1 MRNKT
6 FYHIKY
12 RLSAIL
18 WIFLSTLSAVSAADV
33 ATLNVGCFNIR
44 FKTSADQGELSWDNR
59 KSYVARTI
67 TDFGYDIVGVNE
79 MNAGSQQEDMKR
91 LLTEYSF
98 VEWGGNSSTV
108 PNQGTIN
115 AVLFRTDKFD
125 LLEEGH
131 YFLSTDPSK
140 SLLSWDNSN
149 GNKRFTVWAK
159 LRVKAT
165 GEQLYYFIT
174 HLDHQG
180 SDARNEGTRINIEKV
195 RSISGHYPA
204 IICGDHNS
212 SAIRYPFYDLCSA
225 YLSDSRKVSETPFP
239 WPKDG
244 TLCKW
249 DPEKKDGT
257 RLDYVWVKGMKVHTY
272 RHINETFGRGV
283 TPSDH
288 FPVIASVSLEPFTE
302 KTHTRYV
309 DINAAEG
316 GDGSKS
322 APFRH
327 IQEAVDA
334 TCNGD
339 TIYVAQGQYTVTGTE
354 LSDGRNATLDISHS
368 LDIFGGYDSAFEEV
382 TGCTVLSGDISGNDE
397 IVDGV
402 WTGREENAYR
412 VVTVQK
418 YCALTLRNFEI
429 VGGNADGSATT
440 GAGIACLGSRLIL
453 DKVIIR
459 DNRSTG
465 QGAGI
470 YAAGQ
475 LLCTDCRF
483 IRNVSSAN
491 GGAYFTAYAGVE
503 LWWRHAMTGC
513 YFSGNEAVQGS
524 AGYHSGYSWAYL
536 GHNTYAG
543 NKATY
548 GGTVSLNGTAYASR
562 TTLVN
567 NTFVNNRIEAVG
579 GVINETKGG
588 SAVYANLN
596 AASTVSIINNTI
608 VGNHASCYKN
618 GVPTTDFCGAAV
630 HIYNGTPFI
639 FNNVIAGNRS
649 TSATGDV
656 YNAGQPATTGYN
668 LFSSTD
674 NINITPSPTD
684 ISGTSVDASVLLLG
698 NMLESNIVEGEIVPV
713 LALNGGPVET
723 VKVKRRFFGT
733 HAIDV
738 LPASQFDEK
747 LLNGDVDNT
756 IELRNKLIFDQ
767 RGVARSTDGT
777 SSIGAYEYGKGG
789 TGVTETTAAADS
801 PVRTYQN
808 GPTLYLSAS
817 TTLQDARIFSPAG
830 SAVIHLGEVS
840 AGKTPVD
847 ISRLYP
853 GVYILS
859 WKGGASRFI
868 KR

>member
-1 MRNKT
+1 MA

-12 RLSAIL
+12 RLFAIL
-18 WIFLSTLSAVSAADV
+18 WVLLPTIPTVSV
-33 ATLNVGCFNIR
+33 ANTTTLNVGCFNIR
-44 FKTSADQGELSWDNR
+44 FKTTADQGELSWDNR

-67 TDFGYDIVGVNE
+67 IDFKYDIVGVNE
-79 MNAGSQQEDMKR
+79 MNAGSQQEDMKS
-91 LLTEYSF
+91 LLPEYSF

-108 PNQGTIN
+108 PNQGTVN

-131 YFLSTDPSK
+131 YFLCTDPSK
-140 SLLSWDNSN
+140 SLISWDNSS
-149 GNKRFTVWAK
+149 GNKRFAVWAK
-159 LRVKAT
+159 LRVKET
-165 GEQLYYFIT
+165 GELFYYFIT
-174 HLDHQG
+174 HLDHLG

-225 YLSDSRKVSETPFP
+225 YLSDSRKVSEAPFP

-272 RHINETFGRGV
+272 NHINETFGRGV

-288 FPVIASVSLEPFTE
+288 FPVIVSISLMPFVAS
-302 KTHTRYV
+302 HTRYV
-309 DINAAEG
+309 DVNAADG

-322 APFRH
+322 APFRN

-339 TIYVAQGQYTVTGTE
+339 TIYVAQGHYSVTESE
-354 LSDGRNATLDISHS
+354 LLKGRSATLNIPHS
-368 LDIFGGYDSAFEEV
+368 LDIFGGYDSAFKEV
-382 TGCTVLSGDISGNDE
+382 TGRTVLSGDINGNDE
-397 IVDGV
+397 IADGV
-402 WTGREENAYR
+402 LTGNEENAYR

-418 YCALTLRNFEI
+418 YCALTLCNFEI
-429 VGGNADGSATT
+429 VGGNANGSVTT
-440 GAGIACLGSRLIL
+440 GAGIAGLGSPLIL
-453 DKVIIR
+453 NNVIIR
-459 DNRSTG
+459 DNQSTG

-475 LLCTDCRF
+475 LLCTGCRF
-483 IRNVSSAN
+483 IRNISSAN
-491 GGAYFTAYAGVE
+491 GGAYFTAYTGVE
-503 LWWRHAMTGC
+503 LWWRYAMTGC
-513 YFSGNEAVQGS
+513 YFSENEAVQGS

-536 GHNTYAG
+536 GYNTYAC
-543 NKATY
+543 NRATY
-548 GGTVSLNGTAYASR
+548 GGTVSLNGAAYASK

-567 NTFVNNRIEAVG
+567 NTFVNNRIEATG
-579 GVINETKGG
+579 GVINEIKGG

-596 AASTVSIINNTI
+596 AASTLSIVNNTI

-618 GVPTTDFCGAAV
+618 GTPTADFYGAAV

-649 TSATGDV
+649 TSIYTGDV

-668 LFSSTD
+668 IFSSTD
-674 NINITPSPTD
+674 NIGITPAETD
-684 ISGTSVDASVLLLG
+684 ILGTSVDASILLLG
-698 NMLESNIVEGEIVPV
+698 NMLESNIVEGDIVPT
-713 LALNGGPVET
+713 LALNGGSIET
-723 VKVKRRFFGT
+723 VKVKRRFFGSN
-733 HAIDV
+733 AINV
-738 LPASQFDEK
+738 LPASQFEEK
-747 LLNGDVDNT
+747 LLKGDVDNT
-756 IELRNKLIFDQ
+756 IELRDKLIFDQ
-767 RGVARSTDGT
+767 RGVERSTDGT

-789 TGVTETTAAADS
+789 TGITETAATS
-801 PVRTYQN
+801 PVSTYQN
-808 GPTLYLSAS
+808 GSTLYLSAAMA
-817 TTLQDARIFSPAG
+817 LQDVRIFSMTG
-830 SAVIHLGEVS
+830 STVIHLGEVN
-840 AGKTPVD
+840 AGETPVN

-859 WKGGASRFI
+859 WKGGTTRFV
-868 KR
+868 KG

>member
-1 MRNKT
+1 MA

-12 RLSAIL
+12 RLFAIL
-18 WIFLSTLSAVSAADV
+18 WVLLPTIPTVSV
-33 ATLNVGCFNIR
+33 ANTTTLNVGCFNIR
-44 FKTSADQGELSWDNR
+44 FKTTADQGELSWDNR

-67 TDFGYDIVGVNE
+67 IDFKYDIVGVNE
-79 MNAGSQQEDMKR
+79 MNAGSQQEDMKS
-91 LLTEYSF
+91 LLPEYSF

-108 PNQGTIN
+108 PNQGTVN

-131 YFLSTDPSK
+131 YFLCTDPSK
-140 SLLSWDNSN
+140 SLISWDNSS
-149 GNKRFTVWAK
+149 GNKRFAVWAK
-159 LRVKAT
+159 LRVKET
-165 GEQLYYFIT
+165 SELFYYFIT
-174 HLDHQG
+174 HLDHLG

-225 YLSDSRKVSETPFP
+225 YLSDSRKVSEAPFP

-272 RHINETFGRGV
+272 NHINETFGRGV

-288 FPVIASVSLEPFTE
+288 FPVIVSISLMPFVAS
-302 KTHTRYV
+302 HTRYV
-309 DINAAEG
+309 DVNAADG

-322 APFRH
+322 APFRN

-339 TIYVAQGQYTVTGTE
+339 TIYVAQGHYSVTESE
-354 LSDGRNATLDISHS
+354 LLKGRSATLNIPHS
-368 LDIFGGYDSAFEEV
+368 LDIFGGYDSAFKEV
-382 TGCTVLSGDISGNDE
+382 TGRTVLSGDINGNDE
-397 IVDGV
+397 IADGV
-402 WTGREENAYR
+402 LTGNEENAYR

-418 YCALTLRNFEI
+418 YCALTLCNFEI
-429 VGGNADGSATT
+429 VGGNANGSVTT
-440 GAGIACLGSRLIL
+440 GAGIAGLGSPLIL
-453 DKVIIR
+453 NNVIIR
-459 DNRSTG
+459 DNQSTG

-475 LLCTDCRF
+475 LLCTGCRF
-483 IRNVSSAN
+483 IRNISSAN
-491 GGAYFTAYAGVE
+491 GGAYFTAYTGME
-503 LWWRHAMTGC
+503 LWWRYAMTGC
-513 YFSGNEAVQGS
+513 YFSENEAVQGS

-536 GHNTYAG
+536 GYNTYAC
-543 NKATY
+543 NRATY
-548 GGTVSLNGTAYASR
+548 GGTVSLNGAAYASK

-567 NTFVNNRIEAVG
+567 NTFVNNRIEATG
-579 GVINETKGG
+579 GVINEIKGG

-596 AASTVSIINNTI
+596 AASTLSIVNNTI

-618 GVPTTDFCGAAV
+618 GTPTADFYGAAV

-649 TSATGDV
+649 TSIYTGDV

-668 LFSSTD
+668 IFSSTD
-674 NINITPSPTD
+674 NIGITPAETD
-684 ISGTSVDASVLLLG
+684 ILGTSADASILLLG
-698 NMLESNIVEGEIVPV
+698 NMLESNIVEGDIVPV
-713 LALNGGPVET
+713 LALNGGSIET
-723 VKVKRRFFGT
+723 VKVKRRFFGSN
-733 HAIDV
+733 AINV
-738 LPASQFDEK
+738 LPASQFEEK
-747 LLNGDVDNT
+747 LLKGDVDNT
-756 IELRNKLIFDQ
+756 IELRDKLIFDQ
-767 RGVARSTDGT
+767 RGVERSTDGT

-789 TGVTETTAAADS
+789 TGITETAATS
-801 PVRTYQN
+801 PVSTYQN
-808 GPTLYLSAS
+808 GSTLYLSAAMA
-817 TTLQDARIFSPAG
+817 LQDVRIFSMTG
-830 SAVIHLGEVS
+830 STVIHLGEVN
-840 AGKTPVD
+840 AGETPVN

-859 WKGGASRFI
+859 WKGGTTRFV
-868 KR
+868 KG

>member
-1 MRNKT
+1 MA

-12 RLSAIL
+12 RLFAIL
-18 WIFLSTLSAVSAADV
+18 WVLLPTIPTVSV
-33 ATLNVGCFNIR
+33 ANTTTLNVGCYNIR
-44 FKTSADQGELSWDNR
+44 FKTTADQGELSWDNR

-67 TDFGYDIVGVNE
+67 IDFKYDIVGVNE
-79 MNAGSQQEDMKR
+79 MNAGSQQEDMKS
-91 LLTEYSF
+91 LLPEYSF

-108 PNQGTIN
+108 PNQGTVN

-131 YFLSTDPSK
+131 YFLCTAPSK
-140 SLLSWDNSN
+140 SLISWDNSS

-159 LRVKAT
+159 LRVKET
-165 GEQLYYFIT
+165 GELFYYFIT
-174 HLDHQG
+174 HLDHLG

-225 YLSDSRKVSETPFP
+225 YLSDSRKVSEAPFP

-272 RHINETFGRGV
+272 NHINETFGRGV

-288 FPVIASVSLEPFTE
+288 FPVIVSISLMPFVAS
-302 KTHTRYV
+302 HTRYV
-309 DINAAEG
+309 DINAADG

-322 APFRH
+322 APFRN

-339 TIYVAQGQYTVTGTE
+339 TIYVAQGHYSVTESE
-354 LSDGRNATLDISHS
+354 LLKGRSATLNIPHS
-368 LDIFGGYDSAFEEV
+368 LDIFGGYDSAFKEV
-382 TGCTVLSGDISGNDE
+382 TGRTVLSGDINGNDE
-397 IVDGV
+397 IADGV
-402 WTGREENAYR
+402 LTGNEENAYR

-418 YCALTLRNFEI
+418 YCALTLCDFEI
-429 VGGNADGSATT
+429 VGGNANGSVTT
-440 GAGIACLGSRLIL
+440 GAGIAGLGSPLIL
-453 DKVIIR
+453 NNVIIR
-459 DNRSTG
+459 DNQSTG

-475 LLCTDCRF
+475 LLCTGCRF
-483 IRNVSSAN
+483 IRNISSAN

-503 LWWRHAMTGC
+503 LWWRYAMTGC
-513 YFSGNEAVQGS
+513 YFSENEAVQGS

-536 GHNTYAG
+536 GYNTYAC
-543 NKATY
+543 NRATY
-548 GGTVSLNGTAYASR
+548 GGTVSLNGTAYASK

-567 NTFVNNRIEAVG
+567 NTFVNNRIEATG
-579 GVINETKGG
+579 GVINEKKGG

-596 AASTVSIINNTI
+596 AASTLSIVNNTI

-618 GVPTTDFCGAAV
+618 GTPTADFYGAAV

-649 TSATGDV
+649 TSIYSGDV
-656 YNAGQPATTGYN
+656 YNAGQPTTTGYN
-668 LFSSTD
+668 IFSSTD
-674 NINITPSPTD
+674 NIGITPAETD
-684 ISGTSVDASVLLLG
+684 ILGTSADASILLLG
-698 NMLESNIVEGEIVPV
+698 NMLESNIVEGDIVPV
-713 LALNGGPVET
+713 LALNGGSIET
-723 VKVKRRFFGT
+723 VKVKRRFFGSN
-733 HAIDV
+733 AINV
-738 LPASQFDEK
+738 LPASQFEEK
-747 LLNGDVDNT
+747 LLKGDVDNT
-756 IELRNKLIFDQ
+756 IELRDKLIFDQ
-767 RGVARSTDGT
+767 RGVERSTDGT

-789 TGVTETTAAADS
+789 TGITETAATS
-801 PVRTYQN
+801 PVSTYQN
-808 GPTLYLSAS
+808 GPTLYLSAAMV
-817 TTLQDARIFSPAG
+817 LQDVRIFSMTG
-830 SAVIHLGEVS
+830 STVIHLGEVN
-840 AGKTPVD
+840 AGETPVN
-847 ISRLYP
+847 ISRLYS

-859 WKGGASRFI
+859 WKGGTTRFV
-868 KR
+868 KG

>member
-1 MRNKT
+1 MA

-12 RLSAIL
+12 RLFAIL
-18 WIFLSTLSAVSAADV
+18 WVLLPTIPTVSV
-33 ATLNVGCFNIR
+33 ANTTTLNVGCFNIR
-44 FKTSADQGELSWDNR
+44 FKTTADQGELSWDNR

-67 TDFGYDIVGVNE
+67 IDFKYDIVGVNE
-79 MNAGSQQEDMKR
+79 MNAGSQQEDMKS
-91 LLTEYSF
+91 LLPEYSF

-108 PNQGTIN
+108 PNQGTVN

-131 YFLSTDPSK
+131 YFLCTDPSK
-140 SLLSWDNSN
+140 SLISWDNSS
-149 GNKRFTVWAK
+149 GNKRFAVWAK
-159 LRVKAT
+159 LRVKET
-165 GEQLYYFIT
+165 GELFYYFIT
-174 HLDHQG
+174 HLDHLG

-225 YLSDSRKVSETPFP
+225 YLSDSRKVSEAPFP

-272 RHINETFGRGV
+272 NHINETFGRGV

-288 FPVIASVSLEPFTE
+288 FPVIVSISLMPFVAS
-302 KTHTRYV
+302 HTRYV
-309 DINAAEG
+309 DINAADG
-316 GDGSKS
+316 GNGSKS
-322 APFRH
+322 APFRN

-339 TIYVAQGQYTVTGTE
+339 TIYVAQGHYSVTESE
-354 LSDGRNATLDISHS
+354 LLKGRSATLNIPHS
-368 LDIFGGYDSAFEEV
+368 LDIFGGYDSAFKEV
-382 TGCTVLSGDISGNDE
+382 TGRTVLSGDINGNDE
-397 IVDGV
+397 IADGV
-402 WTGREENAYR
+402 LTGNEENAYR

-418 YCALTLRNFEI
+418 YCALTLCNFEI
-429 VGGNADGSATT
+429 VGGNANGSVTT
-440 GAGIACLGSRLIL
+440 GAGIAGLGSPLIL
-453 DKVIIR
+453 NNVIIR
-459 DNRSTG
+459 DNQSTG

-475 LLCTDCRF
+475 LLCTGCRF
-483 IRNVSSAN
+483 IRNISSAN

-503 LWWRHAMTGC
+503 LWWRYAMTGC
-513 YFSGNEAVQGS
+513 YFSENEAIQGS

-543 NKATY
+543 NRATY
-548 GGTVSLNGTAYASR
+548 GGTVSLNGTAYASK

-567 NTFVNNRIEAVG
+567 NTFVNNRIEATG
-579 GVINETKGG
+579 GVINEIKGG

-596 AASTVSIINNTI
+596 AASTLSIVNNTI

-618 GVPTTDFCGAAV
+618 GTPTADFYGAAV

-649 TSATGDV
+649 TSIYTGDV

-668 LFSSTD
+668 IFSSTD
-674 NINITPSPTD
+674 NIGITPAETD
-684 ISGTSVDASVLLLG
+684 ILGTSADASILLLG
-698 NMLESNIVEGEIVPV
+698 NMLESNVVEGDIVPV
-713 LALNGGPVET
+713 LALNGGSIET
-723 VKVKRRFFGT
+723 VKVKRRFFGSN
-733 HAIDV
+733 AINV
-738 LPASQFDEK
+738 LPASQFEEK
-747 LLNGDVDNT
+747 LLKGDVDNT
-756 IELRNKLIFDQ
+756 IELRDKLIFDQ
-767 RGVARSTDGT
+767 RGVERSTDGT

-789 TGVTETTAAADS
+789 TGITETTITTS
-801 PVRTYQN
+801 PVSTYQN
-808 GPTLYLSAS
+808 GSTLYLSAAMA
-817 TTLQDARIFSPAG
+817 LQDVRIFSMTG
-830 SAVIHLGEVS
+830 STVIHLGEVN
-840 AGKTPVD
+840 AGETPVN

-859 WKGGASRFI
+859 WKGGTTRFV
-868 KR
+868 KG

>member
-1 MRNKT
+1 MA

-12 RLSAIL
+12 RLFAIL
-18 WIFLSTLSAVSAADV
+18 WVLLSTIPTVSV
-33 ATLNVGCFNIR
+33 ANTTTLNVGCFNIR
-44 FKTSADQGELSWDNR
+44 FKTTADQGELSWDNR

-67 TDFGYDIVGVNE
+67 IDFKYDIVGVNE
-79 MNAGSQQEDMKR
+79 MNAGSQQEDMKS
-91 LLTEYSF
+91 LLPEYSF

-108 PNQGTIN
+108 PNQGTVN

-131 YFLSTDPSK
+131 YFLCTDPSK
-140 SLLSWDNSN
+140 SLISWDNSS
-149 GNKRFTVWAK
+149 GNKRFAVWAK
-159 LRVKAT
+159 LRVKET
-165 GEQLYYFIT
+165 GELFYYFIT
-174 HLDHQG
+174 HLDHLG

-225 YLSDSRKVSETPFP
+225 YLSDSRKVSEAPFP

-272 RHINETFGRGV
+272 NHINETFGRGV

-288 FPVIASVSLEPFTE
+288 FPVIVSISLMPFVAS
-302 KTHTRYV
+302 HTRYV
-309 DINAAEG
+309 DINAADG

-322 APFRH
+322 APFRN

-339 TIYVAQGQYTVTGTE
+339 TIYVAQGHYSVTESE
-354 LSDGRNATLDISHS
+354 LLKGRSATLNIPHS
-368 LDIFGGYDSAFEEV
+368 LDIFGGYDSTFKEV
-382 TGCTVLSGDISGNDE
+382 TGRTVLSVDINGNDE
-397 IVDGV
+397 IADGV
-402 WTGREENAYR
+402 LTGNEENAYR

-418 YCALTLRNFEI
+418 YCALTLCNFEI
-429 VGGNADGSATT
+429 VGGNANGSVTT
-440 GAGIACLGSRLIL
+440 GAGIAGLGSPLIL
-453 DKVIIR
+453 NNVIIR
-459 DNRSTG
+459 DNQSTG

-475 LLCTDCRF
+475 LLCTGCRF
-483 IRNVSSAN
+483 IRNISSAN

-503 LWWRHAMTGC
+503 LWWRYAMTGC
-513 YFSGNEAVQGS
+513 YFSENEAIQGS

-536 GHNTYAG
+536 GYNTYAC

-548 GGTVSLNGTAYASR
+548 GGTVSLNGTAYASK

-567 NTFVNNRIEAVG
+567 NTFVNNRIEATG
-579 GVINETKGG
+579 GVINEIKGG

-596 AASTVSIINNTI
+596 AASTLSIVNNTI

-618 GVPTTDFCGAAV
+618 GTPTADFYGAAV

-649 TSATGDV
+649 TSIYTGDV

-668 LFSSTD
+668 IFSSTD
-674 NINITPSPTD
+674 NIGITPAETD
-684 ISGTSVDASVLLLG
+684 ILGTSADASILLLG
-698 NMLESNIVEGEIVPV
+698 NMLESNIVEGDIVPV
-713 LALNGGPVET
+713 LALNGGSIET
-723 VKVKRRFFGT
+723 VKVKRRFFGSN
-733 HAIDV
+733 AINV
-738 LPASQFDEK
+738 LPASQFEEK
-747 LLNGDVDNT
+747 LLKGDVDNT
-756 IELRNKLIFDQ
+756 IELRDKLIFDQ
-767 RGVARSTDGT
+767 RGVERSTDGT

-789 TGVTETTAAADS
+789 TGITETTITTS
-801 PVRTYQN
+801 PVQTYQN
-808 GPTLYLSAS
+808 GPILYLSAAMV
-817 TTLQDARIFSPAG
+817 LQDVRIFSMTG
-830 SAVIHLGEVS
+830 STVIHLGEVN
-840 AGKTPVD
+840 AGETPVN

-859 WKGGASRFI
+859 WKGGTTRFV
-868 KR
+868 KG

>member
-1 MRNKT
+1 MA

-12 RLSAIL
+12 RLFAIL
-18 WIFLSTLSAVSAADV
+18 WVLLPTIPTVSV
-33 ATLNVGCFNIR
+33 ANTTTLNVGCFNIR
-44 FKTSADQGELSWDNR
+44 FKTTADQGELSWDNR

-67 TDFGYDIVGVNE
+67 IDFKYDIVGVNE
-79 MNAGSQQEDMKR
+79 MNAGSQQEDMKS
-91 LLTEYSF
+91 LLPEYSF

-108 PNQGTIN
+108 PNQGTVN

-131 YFLSTDPSK
+131 YFLCTDPSK
-140 SLLSWDNSN
+140 SLISWDNSS
-149 GNKRFTVWAK
+149 GNKRFAVWAK
-159 LRVKAT
+159 LRVKET
-165 GEQLYYFIT
+165 GELFYYFIT
-174 HLDHQG
+174 HLDHLG

-225 YLSDSRKVSETPFP
+225 YLSDSRKVSEAPFP

-272 RHINETFGRGV
+272 NHINETFGRGV

-288 FPVIASVSLEPFTE
+288 FPVIVSISLTPFVAS
-302 KTHTRYV
+302 HTRYV
-309 DINAAEG
+309 DINAADG

-322 APFRH
+322 APFRN

-339 TIYVAQGQYTVTGTE
+339 TIYVAQGHYSVTESE
-354 LSDGRNATLDISHS
+354 LLKGRSATLNIPHS
-368 LDIFGGYDSAFEEV
+368 LDIFGGYDSAFKEV
-382 TGCTVLSGDISGNDE
+382 TGRTVLSGDINGNDE
-397 IVDGV
+397 IADGV
-402 WTGREENAYR
+402 LTGNEENAYR

-418 YCALTLRNFEI
+418 YCALTLCNFEI
-429 VGGNADGSATT
+429 VGGNANGSVTT
-440 GAGIACLGSRLIL
+440 GAGIAGLGSPLIL
-453 DKVIIR
+453 NNVIIR
-459 DNRSTG
+459 DNQSTG

-475 LLCTDCRF
+475 LLCTGCRF
-483 IRNVSSAN
+483 IRNISSAN

-503 LWWRHAMTGC
+503 LWWRYAMTGC
-513 YFSGNEAVQGS
+513 YFSENEAVQGS

-536 GHNTYAG
+536 GYNTYAC
-543 NKATY
+543 NRATY
-548 GGTVSLNGTAYASR
+548 GGTVSLNGTAYASK

-567 NTFVNNRIEAVG
+567 NTFVNNRIEATG
-579 GVINETKGG
+579 GVINEIKGG

-596 AASTVSIINNTI
+596 AASTLSIVNNTI

-618 GVPTTDFCGAAV
+618 GTPTADFYGAAV

-649 TSATGDV
+649 TSIYTGDV

-668 LFSSTD
+668 IFSSTD
-674 NINITPSPTD
+674 NIGITPAETD
-684 ISGTSVDASVLLLG
+684 ILGTSADASILLLG
-698 NMLESNIVEGEIVPV
+698 NMLESNIVEGDIVPV
-713 LALNGGPVET
+713 LALNGGSIET
-723 VKVKRRFFGT
+723 VKVKRRFFGSN
-733 HAIDV
+733 AINV
-738 LPASQFDEK
+738 LPASQFEEK
-747 LLNGDVDNT
+747 LLKGDVDNT
-756 IELRNKLIFDQ
+756 IELRDKLIFDQ
-767 RGVARSTDGT
+767 RGVERSTDGT

-789 TGVTETTAAADS
+789 TGITETAATS
-801 PVRTYQN
+801 PVSTYQN
-808 GPTLYLSAS
+808 GSTLYLSAAMV
-817 TTLQDARIFSPAG
+817 LQDVRIFSMTG
-830 SAVIHLGEVS
+830 STVIHLGEVN
-840 AGKTPVD
+840 AGETPVN
-847 ISRLYP
+847 ISRLYS

-859 WKGGASRFI
+859 WKGGTTRFV
-868 KR
+868 KG

>member
-1 MRNKT
+1 MA

-12 RLSAIL
+12 RLFAIL
-18 WIFLSTLSAVSAADV
+18 WVLLPTIPTVSV
-33 ATLNVGCFNIR
+33 ANTTTLNVGCFNIR
-44 FKTSADQGELSWDNR
+44 FKTTADQGELSWDNR

-67 TDFGYDIVGVNE
+67 IDFKYDIVGVNE
-79 MNAGSQQEDMKR
+79 MNAGSQQEDMKS
-91 LLTEYSF
+91 LLPEYSF

-108 PNQGTIN
+108 PNQGTVN

-131 YFLSTDPSK
+131 YFLCTDPSK
-140 SLLSWDNSN
+140 SLISWDNSS
-149 GNKRFTVWAK
+149 GNKRFAVWAK
-159 LRVKAT
+159 LRVKET
-165 GEQLYYFIT
+165 GELFYYFIT
-174 HLDHQG
+174 HLDHLG

-225 YLSDSRKVSETPFP
+225 YLSDSRKVSEAPFP

-272 RHINETFGRGV
+272 NHINETFGRGV

-288 FPVIASVSLEPFTE
+288 FPVIVSISLMPFVAS
-302 KTHTRYV
+302 HTRYV
-309 DINAAEG
+309 DINAADG

-322 APFRH
+322 APFRN

-339 TIYVAQGQYTVTGTE
+339 TIYVAQGHYSVTESE
-354 LSDGRNATLDISHS
+354 LLKGRSATLNIPHS
-368 LDIFGGYDSAFEEV
+368 LDIFGGYDSAFKEV
-382 TGCTVLSGDISGNDE
+382 TGRTVLSGDINGNDE
-397 IVDGV
+397 IADGV
-402 WTGREENAYR
+402 LTGNEENAYR

-418 YCALTLRNFEI
+418 YCALTLCNFEI
-429 VGGNADGSATT
+429 VGGNANGSVTT
-440 GAGIACLGSRLIL
+440 GAGIAGLGSPLIL
-453 DKVIIR
+453 NNVIIR
-459 DNRSTG
+459 DNQSTG

-475 LLCTDCRF
+475 LLCTGCRF
-483 IRNVSSAN
+483 IRNISSAN

-503 LWWRHAMTGC
+503 LWWRYAMTGC
-513 YFSGNEAVQGS
+513 YFSENEAVQGS

-536 GHNTYAG
+536 GYNTYAC
-543 NKATY
+543 NRATY
-548 GGTVSLNGTAYASR
+548 GGTVSLNGTAYASK

-567 NTFVNNRIEAVG
+567 NTFVNNRIEATG
-579 GVINETKGG
+579 GVINEIKGG

-596 AASTVSIINNTI
+596 AASTLSIVNNTI

-618 GVPTTDFCGAAV
+618 GTPTADFYGAAV

-649 TSATGDV
+649 TSAHTGDV

-668 LFSSTD
+668 IFSSTD
-674 NINITPSPTD
+674 NIGITPAETD
-684 ISGTSVDASVLLLG
+684 ILGTSADASILLLG
-698 NMLESNIVEGEIVPV
+698 NMLESNIVEGDIVPV
-713 LALNGGPVET
+713 LALNGGPIET
-723 VKVKRRFFGT
+723 VKVKRRFFGSN
-733 HAIDV
+733 AINV
-738 LPASQFDEK
+738 LPASQFEEK
-747 LLNGDVDNT
+747 LLKGDVDNT
-756 IELRNKLIFDQ
+756 IELRDKLIFDQ
-767 RGVARSTDGT
+767 RGVERSTDGT

-789 TGVTETTAAADS
+789 TGITETAATS
-801 PVRTYQN
+801 PVSTYQN
-808 GPTLYLSAS
+808 GSTLYLSAAMV
-817 TTLQDARIFSPAG
+817 LQDVRIFSMTG
-830 SAVIHLGEVS
+830 STVIHLGEVN
-840 AGKTPVD
+840 AGETPVN
-847 ISRLYP
+847 ISRLYS

-859 WKGGASRFI
+859 WKGGTTRFV
-868 KR
+868 KG

>member
-1 MRNKT
+1 MA

-12 RLSAIL
+12 RLFAIL
-18 WIFLSTLSAVSAADV
+18 WVLLPTIPTVSV
-33 ATLNVGCFNIR
+33 ANTTTLNVGCFNIR
-44 FKTSADQGELSWDNR
+44 FKTTADQGELSWDNR

-67 TDFGYDIVGVNE
+67 IDFKYDIVGVNE
-79 MNAGSQQEDMKR
+79 MNAGSQQEDMKS
-91 LLTEYSF
+91 LLPEYSF

-108 PNQGTIN
+108 PNQGTVN

-131 YFLSTDPSK
+131 YFLCTDPSK
-140 SLLSWDNSN
+140 SLISWDNSS
-149 GNKRFTVWAK
+149 GNKRFAVWAK
-159 LRVKAT
+159 LRVKET
-165 GEQLYYFIT
+165 GELFYYFIT
-174 HLDHQG
+174 HLDHLG

-225 YLSDSRKVSETPFP
+225 YLSDSRKVSEAPFP

-272 RHINETFGRGV
+272 NHINETFGRGV

-288 FPVIASVSLEPFTE
+288 FPVIVSISLMPFVAS
-302 KTHTRYV
+302 HTRYV
-309 DINAAEG
+309 DINAADG

-322 APFRH
+322 APFRN

-339 TIYVAQGQYTVTGTE
+339 TIYVAQGHYSVTESE
-354 LSDGRNATLDISHS
+354 LLKGRSATLNIPHS
-368 LDIFGGYDSAFEEV
+368 LDIFGGYDSAFKEV
-382 TGCTVLSGDISGNDE
+382 TGRTVLSGDINGNDE
-397 IVDGV
+397 IADGV
-402 WTGREENAYR
+402 LTGNEENAYR

-418 YCALTLRNFEI
+418 YCALTLCNFEI
-429 VGGNADGSATT
+429 VGGNANGSVTT
-440 GAGIACLGSRLIL
+440 GAGIAGLGSPLIL
-453 DKVIIR
+453 NNVIIR
-459 DNRSTG
+459 DNQSTG

-475 LLCTDCRF
+475 LLCTGCRF
-483 IRNVSSAN
+483 IRNISSAN

-503 LWWRHAMTGC
+503 LWWRYAMTGC
-513 YFSGNEAVQGS
+513 YFSENEAVQGS

-536 GHNTYAG
+536 GYNTYAC
-543 NKATY
+543 NRATY
-548 GGTVSLNGTAYASR
+548 GGTVSLNGTAYASK

-567 NTFVNNRIEAVG
+567 NTFVNNRIEATG
-579 GVINETKGG
+579 GVINEIKGG

-596 AASTVSIINNTI
+596 AASTLSIVNNTI

-618 GVPTTDFCGAAV
+618 GTPTADFYGAAV

-649 TSATGDV
+649 TSIYTGDV

-668 LFSSTD
+668 IFSSTD
-674 NINITPSPTD
+674 NIGITPAETD
-684 ISGTSVDASVLLLG
+684 ILGTSADASILLLG
-698 NMLESNIVEGEIVPV
+698 NMLESNIVEGDIVPV
-713 LALNGGPVET
+713 LALNGGSIET
-723 VKVKRRFFGT
+723 VKVKRRFFGSN
-733 HAIDV
+733 AINV
-738 LPASQFDEK
+738 LPASQFEEK
-747 LLNGDVDNT
+747 LLKGDVDNT
-756 IELRNKLIFDQ
+756 IELRDKLIFDQ
-767 RGVARSTDGT
+767 RGVERSTDGT

-789 TGVTETTAAADS
+789 TGITETAATS
-801 PVRTYQN
+801 PVSTYQN
-808 GPTLYLSAS
+808 GSTLYLSAAMV
-817 TTLQDARIFSPAG
+817 LQDVRIFSMTG
-830 SAVIHLGEVS
+830 STVIHLGEVN
-840 AGKTPVD
+840 AGETPVN
-847 ISRLYP
+847 ISRLYS
-853 GVYILS
+853 GVYIYCPGKEELPDL
-859 WKGGASRFI
+859 
-868 KR
+868 

>member
-1 MRNKT
+1 MA

-12 RLSAIL
+12 RLFAIL
-18 WIFLSTLSAVSAADV
+18 WVLLPTIPTVSV
-33 ATLNVGCFNIR
+33 ANTTTLNVGCFNIR
-44 FKTSADQGELSWDNR
+44 FKTTADQGELSWDNR

-67 TDFGYDIVGVNE
+67 IDFKYDIVGVNE
-79 MNAGSQQEDMKR
+79 MNAGSQQEDMKS
-91 LLTEYSF
+91 LLPEYSF

-108 PNQGTIN
+108 PNQGTVN

-131 YFLSTDPSK
+131 YFLCTDPSK
-140 SLLSWDNSN
+140 SLISWDNSS
-149 GNKRFTVWAK
+149 GNKRFAVWAK
-159 LRVKAT
+159 LRVKET
-165 GEQLYYFIT
+165 GELFYYFIT
-174 HLDHQG
+174 HLDHLG

-225 YLSDSRKVSETPFP
+225 YLSDSRKVSEAPFP

-272 RHINETFGRGV
+272 NHINETFGRGV

-288 FPVIASVSLEPFTE
+288 FPVIVSISLMPFVAS
-302 KTHTRYV
+302 HTRYV
-309 DINAAEG
+309 DINAADG

-322 APFRH
+322 APFRN

-339 TIYVAQGQYTVTGTE
+339 TIYVAQGHYSVTESE
-354 LSDGRNATLDISHS
+354 LLKGRSATLNIPHS
-368 LDIFGGYDSAFEEV
+368 LDIFGGYDSAFKEV
-382 TGCTVLSGDISGNDE
+382 TGRTVLSGDINGNDE
-397 IVDGV
+397 IADGV
-402 WTGREENAYR
+402 LTGNEENAYR

-418 YCALTLRNFEI
+418 YCALTLCNFEI
-429 VGGNADGSATT
+429 VGGNANGSVTT
-440 GAGIACLGSRLIL
+440 GAGIAGLGSPLIL
-453 DKVIIR
+453 NNVIIR
-459 DNRSTG
+459 DNQSTG

-475 LLCTDCRF
+475 LLCTGCRF
-483 IRNVSSAN
+483 IRNISSAN

-503 LWWRHAMTGC
+503 LWWRYAMTGC
-513 YFSGNEAVQGS
+513 YFSENEAVQGS

-536 GHNTYAG
+536 GYNTYAC
-543 NKATY
+543 NRATY
-548 GGTVSLNGTAYASR
+548 GGTVSLNGTAYASK

-567 NTFVNNRIEAVG
+567 NTFVNNRIEATG
-579 GVINETKGG
+579 GVINEIKGG

-596 AASTVSIINNTI
+596 AASTLSIVNNTI

-618 GVPTTDFCGAAV
+618 GTPTADFYGAAV

-649 TSATGDV
+649 TSIYTGDV

-668 LFSSTD
+668 IFSSTD
-674 NINITPSPTD
+674 NIGITPAETD
-684 ISGTSVDASVLLLG
+684 ILGTSADASILLLG
-698 NMLESNIVEGEIVPV
+698 NMLESNIVEGDIVPV
-713 LALNGGPVET
+713 LALNGGPIET
-723 VKVKRRFFGT
+723 VKVKRRFFGSN
-733 HAIDV
+733 AINV
-738 LPASQFDEK
+738 LPASQFEEK
-747 LLNGDVDNT
+747 LLKGDVDNT
-756 IELRNKLIFDQ
+756 IELRDKLIFDQ
-767 RGVARSTDGT
+767 RGVERSTDGT

-789 TGVTETTAAADS
+789 TGITETAATS
-801 PVRTYQN
+801 PVSTYQN
-808 GPTLYLSAS
+808 GSTLYLSAAMV
-817 TTLQDARIFSPAG
+817 LQDVRIFSMTG
-830 SAVIHLGEVS
+830 STVIHLGEVN
-840 AGKTPVD
+840 AGETPVN
-847 ISRLYP
+847 ISRLYS

-859 WKGGASRFI
+859 WKGGTTRFV
-868 KR
+868 KG

>member
-1 MRNKT
+1 MA

-12 RLSAIL
+12 RLFAIL
-18 WIFLSTLSAVSAADV
+18 WVLLSTIPTVSV
-33 ATLNVGCFNIR
+33 ANTTTLNVGCFNIR
-44 FKTSADQGELSWDNR
+44 FKTTADQGELSWDNR

-67 TDFGYDIVGVNE
+67 IDFKYDIVGVNE
-79 MNAGSQQEDMKR
+79 MNAGSQQEDMKS
-91 LLTEYSF
+91 LLPEYSF

-108 PNQGTIN
+108 PNQGTVN

-131 YFLSTDPSK
+131 YFLCTDPSK
-140 SLLSWDNSN
+140 SLISWDNSS
-149 GNKRFTVWAK
+149 GNKRFAVWAK
-159 LRVKAT
+159 LRVKET
-165 GEQLYYFIT
+165 GELFYYFIT
-174 HLDHQG
+174 HLDHLG

-225 YLSDSRKVSETPFP
+225 YLSDSRKVSEAPFP

-272 RHINETFGRGV
+272 NHINETFGRGV

-288 FPVIASVSLEPFTE
+288 FPVIVSISLMPFVAS
-302 KTHTRYV
+302 HTRYV
-309 DINAAEG
+309 DINAADG

-322 APFRH
+322 APFRN

-339 TIYVAQGQYTVTGTE
+339 TIYVAQGHYSVTESE
-354 LSDGRNATLDISHS
+354 LLKGRSATLNIPHS
-368 LDIFGGYDSAFEEV
+368 LDIFGGYDSTFKEV
-382 TGCTVLSGDISGNDE
+382 TGRTVLSGDINGNDE
-397 IVDGV
+397 IADGV
-402 WTGREENAYR
+402 LTGNEENAYR

-418 YCALTLRNFEI
+418 YCALTLCNFEI
-429 VGGNADGSATT
+429 VGGNANGSVTT
-440 GAGIACLGSRLIL
+440 GAGIAGLGSPLIL
-453 DKVIIR
+453 NNVIIR
-459 DNRSTG
+459 DNQSTG

-475 LLCTDCRF
+475 LLCTGCRF
-483 IRNVSSAN
+483 IRNISSAN

-503 LWWRHAMTGC
+503 LWWRYAMTGC
-513 YFSGNEAVQGS
+513 YFSENEAIQGS

-536 GHNTYAG
+536 GYNTYAC

-548 GGTVSLNGTAYASR
+548 GGTVSLNGTAYASK

-567 NTFVNNRIEAVG
+567 NTFVNNRIEATG
-579 GVINETKGG
+579 GVINEIKGG

-596 AASTVSIINNTI
+596 AASTLSIVNNTI

-618 GVPTTDFCGAAV
+618 GTPTADFYGAAV

-649 TSATGDV
+649 TSIYTGDV

-668 LFSSTD
+668 IFSSTD
-674 NINITPSPTD
+674 NIGITPAETD
-684 ISGTSVDASVLLLG
+684 ILGTSVDASILLLG
-698 NMLESNIVEGEIVPV
+698 NMLESNIVEGDIVPV
-713 LALNGGPVET
+713 LALNGSSIET
-723 VKVKRRFFGT
+723 VKVKRRFFGSN
-733 HAIDV
+733 AINV
-738 LPASQFDEK
+738 LPASQFEEK
-747 LLNGDVDNT
+747 LLKGDVDNT
-756 IELRNKLIFDQ
+756 IELRDKLIFDQ
-767 RGVARSTDGT
+767 RGVERSTDGT

-789 TGVTETTAAADS
+789 TGITETTITTS
-801 PVRTYQN
+801 PVQTYQN
-808 GPTLYLSAS
+808 GPILYLSAAMV
-817 TTLQDARIFSPAG
+817 LQDVRIFSMTG
-830 SAVIHLGEVS
+830 STVIHLGEVN
-840 AGKTPVD
+840 AGETPVN

-859 WKGGASRFI
+859 WKGGTTRFV
-868 KR
+868 KG

>member
-1 MRNKT
+1 MA

-12 RLSAIL
+12 RLFAIL
-18 WIFLSTLSAVSAADV
+18 WVLLPTIPTVSV
-33 ATLNVGCFNIR
+33 ANTTTLNVGCFNIR
-44 FKTSADQGELSWDNR
+44 FKTTADQGELSWDNR

-67 TDFGYDIVGVNE
+67 IDFKYDIVGVNE
-79 MNAGSQQEDMKR
+79 MNAGSQQEDMKS
-91 LLTEYSF
+91 LLPEYSF

-108 PNQGTIN
+108 PNQGTVN

-131 YFLSTDPSK
+131 YFLCTDPSK
-140 SLLSWDNSN
+140 SLISWDNSS
-149 GNKRFTVWAK
+149 GNKRFAVWAK
-159 LRVKAT
+159 LRVKET
-165 GEQLYYFIT
+165 GELFYYFIT
-174 HLDHQG
+174 HLDHLG

-225 YLSDSRKVSETPFP
+225 YLSDSRKVSEAPFP

-272 RHINETFGRGV
+272 NHINETFGRGV

-288 FPVIASVSLEPFTE
+288 FPVIVSISLRPFVAS
-302 KTHTRYV
+302 HTRYV
-309 DINAAEG
+309 DINAADG

-322 APFRH
+322 APFRN

-339 TIYVAQGQYTVTGTE
+339 TIYVAQGHYSVTESE
-354 LSDGRNATLDISHS
+354 LLKGRSATLNIPHS
-368 LDIFGGYDSAFEEV
+368 LDIFGGYDSAFKEV
-382 TGCTVLSGDISGNDE
+382 TGRTVLSGDINGNDE
-397 IVDGV
+397 IADGV
-402 WTGREENAYR
+402 LTGNEENAYR

-418 YCALTLRNFEI
+418 YCALTLCNFEI
-429 VGGNADGSATT
+429 VGGNANGSVTT
-440 GAGIACLGSRLIL
+440 GAGIAGLGSPLIL
-453 DKVIIR
+453 NNVIIR
-459 DNRSTG
+459 DNQSTG

-475 LLCTDCRF
+475 LLCTGCRF
-483 IRNVSSAN
+483 IRNISSAN

-503 LWWRHAMTGC
+503 LWWRYAMTGC
-513 YFSGNEAVQGS
+513 YFSENEAVQGS

-536 GHNTYAG
+536 GYNTYAC
-543 NKATY
+543 NRATY
-548 GGTVSLNGTAYASR
+548 GGTVSLNGTAYASK

-567 NTFVNNRIEAVG
+567 NTFVNNRIEATG
-579 GVINETKGG
+579 GVINEIKGG

-596 AASTVSIINNTI
+596 AASTLSIVNNTI

-618 GVPTTDFCGAAV
+618 GTPTADFYGAAV

-649 TSATGDV
+649 TSIYTGDV

-668 LFSSTD
+668 IFSSTD
-674 NINITPSPTD
+674 NIGITPAETD
-684 ISGTSVDASVLLLG
+684 ILGTSADASILLLG
-698 NMLESNIVEGEIVPV
+698 NMLESNIVEGDIVPV
-713 LALNGGPVET
+713 LALNGGSIET
-723 VKVKRRFFGT
+723 VKVKRRFFGSN
-733 HAIDV
+733 AINV
-738 LPASQFDEK
+738 LPASQFEEK
-747 LLNGDVDNT
+747 LLKGDVDNT
-756 IELRNKLIFDQ
+756 IELRDKLIFDQ
-767 RGVARSTDGT
+767 RGVERSTDGT

-789 TGVTETTAAADS
+789 TGITETAATS
-801 PVRTYQN
+801 PVSTYQN
-808 GPTLYLSAS
+808 GSTLYLSAAMV
-817 TTLQDARIFSPAG
+817 LQDVRIFSMTG
-830 SAVIHLGEVS
+830 STVIHLGEVN
-840 AGKTPVD
+840 AGETPVN
-847 ISRLYP
+847 ISRLYS

-859 WKGGASRFI
+859 WKGGTTRFV
-868 KR
+868 KG

>member
-1 MRNKT
+1 MA

-12 RLSAIL
+12 RLFAIL
-18 WIFLSTLSAVSAADV
+18 WVLLPTIPTVSV
-33 ATLNVGCFNIR
+33 ANTTTLNVGCFNIR
-44 FKTSADQGELSWDNR
+44 FKTTADQGELSWDNR

-67 TDFGYDIVGVNE
+67 IDFKYDIVGVNE
-79 MNAGSQQEDMKR
+79 MNAGSQQEDMKS
-91 LLTEYSF
+91 LLPEYSF

-108 PNQGTIN
+108 PNQGTVN

-131 YFLSTDPSK
+131 YFLCTDPSK
-140 SLLSWDNSN
+140 SLISWDNSS
-149 GNKRFTVWAK
+149 GNKRFAVWAK
-159 LRVKAT
+159 LRVKET
-165 GEQLYYFIT
+165 GELFYYFIT
-174 HLDHQG
+174 HLDHLG

-225 YLSDSRKVSETPFP
+225 YLSDSRKVSEAPFP

-272 RHINETFGRGV
+272 NHINETFGRGV

-288 FPVIASVSLEPFTE
+288 FPVIVSISLMPFVAS
-302 KTHTRYV
+302 HTRYV
-309 DINAAEG
+309 DINAADG

-322 APFRH
+322 APFRN

-339 TIYVAQGQYTVTGTE
+339 TIYVAQGHYSVTESE
-354 LSDGRNATLDISHS
+354 LLKGRSATLNIPHS
-368 LDIFGGYDSAFEEV
+368 LDIFGGYDSAFKEV
-382 TGCTVLSGDISGNDE
+382 TGRTVLSGDINGNDE
-397 IVDGV
+397 IADGV
-402 WTGREENAYR
+402 LTGNEENAYR

-418 YCALTLRNFEI
+418 YCALTLCNFEI
-429 VGGNADGSATT
+429 VGGNANGSVTT
-440 GAGIACLGSRLIL
+440 GAGIAGLGSPLIL
-453 DKVIIR
+453 NNVIIR
-459 DNRSTG
+459 DNQSTG

-475 LLCTDCRF
+475 LLCTGCRF
-483 IRNVSSAN
+483 IRNISSAN

-503 LWWRHAMTGC
+503 LWWRYAMTGC
-513 YFSGNEAVQGS
+513 YFSENEAVQGS

-536 GHNTYAG
+536 GYNTYAC
-543 NKATY
+543 NRATY
-548 GGTVSLNGTAYASR
+548 GGTVSLNGTAYASK

-567 NTFVNNRIEAVG
+567 NTFVNNRIEATG
-579 GVINETKGG
+579 GVINEIKGG

-596 AASTVSIINNTI
+596 AASTLSIVNNTI

-618 GVPTTDFCGAAV
+618 GTPTADFYGAAV

-649 TSATGDV
+649 TSIYTGDV

-668 LFSSTD
+668 IFSSTD
-674 NINITPSPTD
+674 NIGITPAETD
-684 ISGTSVDASVLLLG
+684 ILGTSADASILLLG
-698 NMLESNIVEGEIVPV
+698 NMLESNIVEGDIVPV
-713 LALNGGPVET
+713 LALNGGSIET
-723 VKVKRRFFGT
+723 VKVKRRFFGSD
-733 HAIDV
+733 AINV
-738 LPASQFDEK
+738 LPASQFEEK
-747 LLNGDVDNT
+747 LLKGDVDNT
-756 IELRNKLIFDQ
+756 IELRDKLIFDQ
-767 RGVARSTDGT
+767 RGVERSTDGT

-789 TGVTETTAAADS
+789 TGITETAATS
-801 PVRTYQN
+801 PVSTYQN
-808 GPTLYLSAS
+808 GSTLYLSAAMV
-817 TTLQDARIFSPAG
+817 LQDVRIFSMTG
-830 SAVIHLGEVS
+830 STVIHLGEVN
-840 AGKTPVD
+840 AGETPVN
-847 ISRLYP
+847 ISRLYS

-859 WKGGASRFI
+859 WKGGTTRFV
-868 KR
+868 KG

>member
-1 MRNKT
+1 MA

-12 RLSAIL
+12 RLFAIL
-18 WIFLSTLSAVSAADV
+18 WVLLPTIPTVSV
-33 ATLNVGCFNIR
+33 ANTTTLNVGCFNIR
-44 FKTSADQGELSWDNR
+44 FKTTADQGELSWDNR

-67 TDFGYDIVGVNE
+67 IDFKYDIVGVNE
-79 MNAGSQQEDMKR
+79 MNAGSQQEDMKS
-91 LLTEYSF
+91 LLPEYSF

-108 PNQGTIN
+108 PNQGTVN

-131 YFLSTDPSK
+131 YFLCTDPSK
-140 SLLSWDNSN
+140 SLISWDNSS
-149 GNKRFTVWAK
+149 GNKRFAVWAK
-159 LRVKAT
+159 LRVKET
-165 GEQLYYFIT
+165 GELFYYFIT
-174 HLDHQG
+174 HLDHLG

-225 YLSDSRKVSETPFP
+225 YLSDSRKVSEAPFP

-249 DPEKKDGT
+249 NPEKKDGP

-272 RHINETFGRGV
+272 NHINETFGRGV

-288 FPVIASVSLEPFTE
+288 FPVIVSISLMPFVAS
-302 KTHTRYV
+302 HTRYV
-309 DINAAEG
+309 DINAADG

-322 APFRH
+322 APFRN

-339 TIYVAQGQYTVTGTE
+339 TIYVAQGHYSVTESE
-354 LSDGRNATLDISHS
+354 LLKGRSATLNIPHS
-368 LDIFGGYDSAFEEV
+368 LDIFGGYDSAFKEV
-382 TGCTVLSGDISGNDE
+382 TGRTVLSGDINGNDE
-397 IVDGV
+397 IADGV
-402 WTGREENAYR
+402 LTGNEENAYR

-418 YCALTLRNFEI
+418 YCALTLCDFEI
-429 VGGNADGSATT
+429 VGGNANGSVTT
-440 GAGIACLGSRLIL
+440 GAGIAGLGSPLIL
-453 DKVIIR
+453 NNVIIR
-459 DNRSTG
+459 DNQSTG

-475 LLCTDCRF
+475 LLCTGCRF
-483 IRNVSSAN
+483 IRNISSAN

-503 LWWRHAMTGC
+503 LWWRYAMTGC
-513 YFSGNEAVQGS
+513 YFSENEAVQGS

-536 GHNTYAG
+536 GYNTYAC
-543 NKATY
+543 NRATY
-548 GGTVSLNGTAYASR
+548 GGTVSLNGTAYASK

-567 NTFVNNRIEAVG
+567 NTFVNNRIEATG
-579 GVINETKGG
+579 GVINEIKGG

-596 AASTVSIINNTI
+596 AASTLSIVNNTI

-618 GVPTTDFCGAAV
+618 GTPTADFYGAAV

-649 TSATGDV
+649 TSIYTGDV

-668 LFSSTD
+668 IFSSTD
-674 NINITPSPTD
+674 NIGITPAETD
-684 ISGTSVDASVLLLG
+684 ILGTSADASILLLG
-698 NMLESNIVEGEIVPV
+698 NMLESNIVEGDIVPV
-713 LALNGGPVET
+713 LALNGGSIET
-723 VKVKRRFFGT
+723 VKVKRRFFGSN
-733 HAIDV
+733 AINV
-738 LPASQFDEK
+738 LPASQFEEK
-747 LLNGDVDNT
+747 LLKGDVDNT
-756 IELRNKLIFDQ
+756 IELRDKLIFDQ
-767 RGVARSTDGT
+767 RGVERSTDGT

-789 TGVTETTAAADS
+789 TGITETAATS
-801 PVRTYQN
+801 PVSTYQN
-808 GPTLYLSAS
+808 GSTLYLSAAMV
-817 TTLQDARIFSPAG
+817 LQDVRIFSMTG
-830 SAVIHLGEVS
+830 STVIHLGEVN
-840 AGKTPVD
+840 AGETPVN
-847 ISRLYP
+847 ISRLYS

-859 WKGGASRFI
+859 WKGGTTRFV
-868 KR
+868 KG

>member
-1 MRNKT
+1 MA

-12 RLSAIL
+12 RLFAIL
-18 WIFLSTLSAVSAADV
+18 WLFLSALSTVGLANTT
-33 ATLNVGCFNIR
+33 TLNVGCFNIR
-44 FKTSADQGELSWDNR
+44 FKTTADQGELSWDNR

-67 TDFGYDIVGVNE
+67 IDFKYDIVGVNE
-79 MNAGSQQEDMKR
+79 MNAGSQQEDMKS
-91 LLTEYSF
+91 LLPEYSF

-108 PNQGTIN
+108 PNQGTVN

-131 YFLSTDPSK
+131 YFLCTDPSK
-140 SLLSWDNSN
+140 SLISWDNSS
-149 GNKRFTVWAK
+149 GNKRFAVWAK
-159 LRVKAT
+159 LRVKET
-165 GEQLYYFIT
+165 GELFYYFIT
-174 HLDHQG
+174 HLDHLG

-225 YLSDSRKVSETPFP
+225 YLSDSRKVSEAPFP

-272 RHINETFGRGV
+272 NHINETFGRGV

-288 FPVIASVSLEPFTE
+288 FPVIVSISLMPFVAS
-302 KTHTRYV
+302 HTRYV
-309 DINAAEG
+309 DINAADG

-322 APFRH
+322 APFRN

-339 TIYVAQGQYTVTGTE
+339 TIYVAQGHYSVTESE
-354 LSDGRNATLDISHS
+354 LLKGRSATLNIPHS
-368 LDIFGGYDSAFEEV
+368 LDIFGGYDSAFKEV
-382 TGCTVLSGDISGNDE
+382 TGRTVLSGDINGNDE
-397 IVDGV
+397 IADGV
-402 WTGREENAYR
+402 LTGNEENAYR

-418 YCALTLRNFEI
+418 YCALTLCNFEI
-429 VGGNADGSATT
+429 VGGNANGSVTT
-440 GAGIACLGSRLIL
+440 GAGIAGLGSPLIL
-453 DKVIIR
+453 NNVIIR
-459 DNRSTG
+459 DNQSTG

-475 LLCTDCRF
+475 LLCTGCRF
-483 IRNVSSAN
+483 IRNISSAN

-503 LWWRHAMTGC
+503 LWWRYAMTGC
-513 YFSGNEAVQGS
+513 YFSENEAVQGS

-536 GHNTYAG
+536 GYNTYAC
-543 NKATY
+543 NRATY
-548 GGTVSLNGTAYASR
+548 GGTVSLNGTAYASK

-567 NTFVNNRIEAVG
+567 NTFVNNRIEATG
-579 GVINETKGG
+579 GVINEIKGG

-596 AASTVSIINNTI
+596 AASTLSIVNNTI

-618 GVPTTDFCGAAV
+618 GTPTADFYGAAV

-649 TSATGDV
+649 TSIYTGDV

-668 LFSSTD
+668 IFSSTD
-674 NINITPSPTD
+674 NIGITPAETD
-684 ISGTSVDASVLLLG
+684 ILGTSADASILLLG
-698 NMLESNIVEGEIVPV
+698 HMLASHIVDGDIVPV
-713 LALNGGPVET
+713 LALNGGSIET
-723 VKVKRRFFGT
+723 VKVKRRFFGSN
-733 HAIDV
+733 AINV
-738 LPASQFDEK
+738 LPASQFEEK
-747 LLNGDVDNT
+747 LLKGDVDNT
-756 IELRNKLIFDQ
+756 IELRDKLIFDQ
-767 RGVARSTDGT
+767 RGVERSTDGT

-789 TGVTETTAAADS
+789 KGITETAATS
-801 PVRTYQN
+801 PVSTYQN
-808 GPTLYLSAS
+808 GSTLYLSAAMV
-817 TTLQDARIFSPAG
+817 LQDVRIFSMTG
-830 SAVIHLGEVS
+830 STVIHLGEVN
-840 AGKTPVD
+840 AGETPVN
-847 ISRLYP
+847 ISRLYS

-859 WKGGASRFI
+859 WKGGTTRFV
-868 KR
+868 KG

>member
-1 MRNKT
+1 MA

-12 RLSAIL
+12 RLFAIL
-18 WIFLSTLSAVSAADV
+18 WVLLPTISTVSV
-33 ATLNVGCFNIR
+33 ANTTTLNVGCFNIR
-44 FKTSADQGELSWDNR
+44 FKTTADQGELSWDNR

-67 TDFGYDIVGVNE
+67 IDFKYDIVGVNE
-79 MNAGSQQEDMKR
+79 MNAGSQQEDMKS
-91 LLTEYSF
+91 LLPEYSF

-108 PNQGTIN
+108 PNQGTVN

-131 YFLSTDPSK
+131 YFLCTDPSK
-140 SLLSWDNSN
+140 SLISWDNSS
-149 GNKRFTVWAK
+149 GNKRFAVWAK
-159 LRVKAT
+159 LRVKET
-165 GEQLYYFIT
+165 GELFYYFIT
-174 HLDHQG
+174 HLDHLG

-225 YLSDSRKVSETPFP
+225 YLSDSRKVSEAPFP

-272 RHINETFGRGV
+272 NHINETFGRGV

-288 FPVIASVSLEPFTE
+288 FPVIVSISLMPFVAS
-302 KTHTRYV
+302 HTRYV
-309 DINAAEG
+309 DINAADG

-322 APFRH
+322 APFRN

-339 TIYVAQGQYTVTGTE
+339 TIYVAQGHYSVTESE
-354 LSDGRNATLDISHS
+354 LLKGRSATLNIPHS
-368 LDIFGGYDSAFEEV
+368 LDIFGGYDSAFKEV
-382 TGCTVLSGDISGNDE
+382 TGRTVLSGDINGNDE
-397 IVDGV
+397 IADGV
-402 WTGREENAYR
+402 LTGNEENAYR

-418 YCALTLRNFEI
+418 YCALTLCNFEI
-429 VGGNADGSATT
+429 VGGNANGSVTT
-440 GAGIACLGSRLIL
+440 GAGIAGLGSPLIL
-453 DKVIIR
+453 NNVIIR
-459 DNRSTG
+459 DNQSTG

-475 LLCTDCRF
+475 LLCTGCRF
-483 IRNVSSAN
+483 IRNISSAN

-503 LWWRHAMTGC
+503 LWWRYAMTGC
-513 YFSGNEAVQGS
+513 YFSENEAVQGS

-536 GHNTYAG
+536 GYNTYAC
-543 NKATY
+543 NRATY
-548 GGTVSLNGTAYASR
+548 GGTVSLNGTAYASK

-567 NTFVNNRIEAVG
+567 NTFVNNRIEATG
-579 GVINETKGG
+579 GVINEIKGG

-596 AASTVSIINNTI
+596 AASTLSIVNNTI

-618 GVPTTDFCGAAV
+618 GTPTADFYGAAV

-649 TSATGDV
+649 TSIYTGDV

-668 LFSSTD
+668 IFSSTD
-674 NINITPSPTD
+674 NIGITPAETD
-684 ISGTSVDASVLLLG
+684 ILGTSADASILLLG
-698 NMLESNIVEGEIVPV
+698 NMLESNIVEGDIVPV
-713 LALNGGPVET
+713 LALNGGSIET
-723 VKVKRRFFGT
+723 VKVKRRFFGSN
-733 HAIDV
+733 AINV
-738 LPASQFDEK
+738 LPASQFEEK
-747 LLNGDVDNT
+747 LLKGDVDNT
-756 IELRNKLIFDQ
+756 IELRDKLIFDQ
-767 RGVARSTDGT
+767 RGVERSTDGT

-789 TGVTETTAAADS
+789 TGITETTITTS
-801 PVRTYQN
+801 PVQTYQN
-808 GPTLYLSAS
+808 GPILYLSAAIV
-817 TTLQDARIFSPAG
+817 LQDVRIFSMTG
-830 SAVIHLGEVS
+830 STVIHLGEVN
-840 AGKTPVD
+840 AGETPVN
-847 ISRLYP
+847 ISRLYS

-859 WKGGASRFI
+859 WKGGTTRFV
-868 KR
+868 KG

>member
-1 MRNKT
+1 MA

-12 RLSAIL
+12 RLFAIL
-18 WIFLSTLSAVSAADV
+18 WVLLPTIPTVSV
-33 ATLNVGCFNIR
+33 ANTTTLNVGCFNIR
-44 FKTSADQGELSWDNR
+44 FKTTADQGELSWDNR

-67 TDFGYDIVGVNE
+67 IDFKYDIVGVNE
-79 MNAGSQQEDMKR
+79 MNAGSQQEDMKS
-91 LLTEYSF
+91 LLPEYSF

-108 PNQGTIN
+108 PNQGTVN

-131 YFLSTDPSK
+131 YFLCTDPSK
-140 SLLSWDNSN
+140 SLISWDNSS
-149 GNKRFTVWAK
+149 GNKRFAVWAK
-159 LRVKAT
+159 LRVKET
-165 GEQLYYFIT
+165 SELFYYFIT
-174 HLDHQG
+174 HLDHLG

-225 YLSDSRKVSETPFP
+225 YLSDSRKVSEAPFP

-272 RHINETFGRGV
+272 NHINETFGRGV

-288 FPVIASVSLEPFTE
+288 FPVIVSISLMPFVAS
-302 KTHTRYV
+302 HTRYV
-309 DINAAEG
+309 DVNAADG

-322 APFRH
+322 APFRN

-339 TIYVAQGQYTVTGTE
+339 TIYVAQGHYSVTESE
-354 LSDGRNATLDISHS
+354 LLKGRSATLNIPHS
-368 LDIFGGYDSAFEEV
+368 LDIFGGYDSAFKEV
-382 TGCTVLSGDISGNDE
+382 TGRTVLSGDINGNDE
-397 IVDGV
+397 IADGV
-402 WTGREENAYR
+402 LTGNEENAYR

-418 YCALTLRNFEI
+418 YCALTLCNFEI
-429 VGGNADGSATT
+429 VGGNANGSVTT
-440 GAGIACLGSRLIL
+440 GAGIAGLGSPLIL
-453 DKVIIR
+453 NNVIIR
-459 DNRSTG
+459 DNQSTG

-475 LLCTDCRF
+475 LLCTGCRF
-483 IRNVSSAN
+483 IRNISSAN
-491 GGAYFTAYAGVE
+491 GDAYFTAYTGVE
-503 LWWRHAMTGC
+503 LWWRYAMTGC
-513 YFSGNEAVQGS
+513 YFSENEAVQGS

-536 GHNTYAG
+536 GYNTYAC
-543 NKATY
+543 NRATY
-548 GGTVSLNGTAYASR
+548 GGTVSLNGAAYASK

-567 NTFVNNRIEAVG
+567 NTFVNNRIEATG
-579 GVINETKGG
+579 GVINEIKGG

-596 AASTVSIINNTI
+596 AASTLSIVNNTI

-618 GVPTTDFCGAAV
+618 GTPTADFYGAAV

-649 TSATGDV
+649 TSIYTGDV

-668 LFSSTD
+668 IFSSTD
-674 NINITPSPTD
+674 NIGITPAETD
-684 ISGTSVDASVLLLG
+684 ILGTSADASILLLG
-698 NMLESNIVEGEIVPV
+698 NMLESNIVEGDIVPV
-713 LALNGGPVET
+713 LALNGGSIET
-723 VKVKRRFFGT
+723 VKVKRRFFGSN
-733 HAIDV
+733 AINV
-738 LPASQFDEK
+738 LPASQFEEK
-747 LLNGDVDNT
+747 LLKGDVDNT
-756 IELRNKLIFDQ
+756 IELRDKLIFDQ
-767 RGVARSTDGT
+767 RGVERSTDGT

-789 TGVTETTAAADS
+789 TGITETAATS
-801 PVRTYQN
+801 PVSTYQN
-808 GPTLYLSAS
+808 GSTLYLSAAMA
-817 TTLQDARIFSPAG
+817 LQDVRIFSMTG
-830 SAVIHLGEVS
+830 STVIHLGEVN
-840 AGKTPVD
+840 AGETPVN

-859 WKGGASRFI
+859 WKGGTTRFV
-868 KR
+868 KG

>member
-1 MRNKT
+1 MA

-12 RLSAIL
+12 RLFAIL
-18 WIFLSTLSAVSAADV
+18 WVLLPTIPTVSV
-33 ATLNVGCFNIR
+33 ANTTTLNVGCFNIR
-44 FKTSADQGELSWDNR
+44 FKTTADQGELSWDNR

-67 TDFGYDIVGVNE
+67 IDFKYDIVGVNE
-79 MNAGSQQEDMKR
+79 MNAGSQQEDMKS
-91 LLTEYSF
+91 LLPEYSF

-108 PNQGTIN
+108 PNQGTVN

-131 YFLSTDPSK
+131 YFLCTDPSK
-140 SLLSWDNSN
+140 SLISWDNSS
-149 GNKRFTVWAK
+149 GNKRFAVWAK
-159 LRVKAT
+159 LRVKET
-165 GEQLYYFIT
+165 GELFYYFIT
-174 HLDHQG
+174 HLDHLG

-225 YLSDSRKVSETPFP
+225 YLSDSRKVSEAPFP

-272 RHINETFGRGV
+272 NHINETFGRGV

-288 FPVIASVSLEPFTE
+288 FPVIVSISLMPFVAS
-302 KTHTRYV
+302 HTRYV
-309 DINAAEG
+309 DINAADG

-322 APFRH
+322 APFRN

-339 TIYVAQGQYTVTGTE
+339 TIYVAQGHYSVTESE
-354 LSDGRNATLDISHS
+354 LLKGRSATLNIPHS
-368 LDIFGGYDSAFEEV
+368 LDIFGGYDSAFKEV
-382 TGCTVLSGDISGNDE
+382 TGRTVLSGDINGNDE
-397 IVDGV
+397 IADGV
-402 WTGREENAYR
+402 LTGNEENAYR

-418 YCALTLRNFEI
+418 YCALTLCNFEI
-429 VGGNADGSATT
+429 VGGNANGSVTT
-440 GAGIACLGSRLIL
+440 GAGIAGLGSPLIL
-453 DKVIIR
+453 NNVIIR
-459 DNRSTG
+459 DNQSTG

-483 IRNVSSAN
+483 IRNISSAN

-503 LWWRHAMTGC
+503 LWWRYAMTGC
-513 YFSGNEAVQGS
+513 YFSENEAVQGS

-536 GHNTYAG
+536 GYNTYAC
-543 NKATY
+543 NRATY
-548 GGTVSLNGTAYASR
+548 GGTVSLNGTAYASK

-567 NTFVNNRIEAVG
+567 NTFVNNRIEATG
-579 GVINETKGG
+579 GVINEIKGG

-596 AASTVSIINNTI
+596 AASTLSIVNNTI

-618 GVPTTDFCGAAV
+618 GTPTADFYGAAV

-649 TSATGDV
+649 TSIYTGDV

-668 LFSSTD
+668 IFSSTD
-674 NINITPSPTD
+674 NIGITPAETD
-684 ISGTSVDASVLLLG
+684 ILGTSADASILLLG
-698 NMLESNIVEGEIVPV
+698 NMLESNIVEGDIVPV
-713 LALNGGPVET
+713 LALNGGPIET
-723 VKVKRRFFGT
+723 VKVKRRFFGSN
-733 HAIDV
+733 AINV
-738 LPASQFDEK
+738 LPASQFEEK
-747 LLNGDVDNT
+747 LLKGDVDNT
-756 IELRNKLIFDQ
+756 IELRDKLIFDQ
-767 RGVARSTDGT
+767 RGVERSTDGT

-789 TGVTETTAAADS
+789 TGITETAATS
-801 PVRTYQN
+801 PVSTYQN
-808 GPTLYLSAS
+808 GSTLYLSAAMV
-817 TTLQDARIFSPAG
+817 LQDVRIFSMTG
-830 SAVIHLGEVS
+830 STVIHLGEVN
-840 AGKTPVD
+840 AGETPVN
-847 ISRLYP
+847 ISRLYS

-859 WKGGASRFI
+859 WKGGTTRFV
-868 KR
+868 KG

>member
-1 MRNKT
+1 MA

-12 RLSAIL
+12 RLFAIL
-18 WIFLSTLSAVSAADV
+18 WVLLPTIPTVSV
-33 ATLNVGCFNIR
+33 ANTTTLNVGCFNIR
-44 FKTSADQGELSWDNR
+44 FKTTADQGELSWDNR

-67 TDFGYDIVGVNE
+67 IDFKYDIVGVNE
-79 MNAGSQQEDMKR
+79 MNAGSQQEDMKS
-91 LLTEYSF
+91 LLPEYSF

-108 PNQGTIN
+108 PNQGTVN

-131 YFLSTDPSK
+131 YFLCTDPSK
-140 SLLSWDNSN
+140 SLISWDNSS
-149 GNKRFTVWAK
+149 GNKRFAVWAK
-159 LRVKAT
+159 LRVKET
-165 GEQLYYFIT
+165 GELFYYFIT
-174 HLDHQG
+174 HLDHLG

-225 YLSDSRKVSETPFP
+225 YLSDSRKVSEAPFP

-272 RHINETFGRGV
+272 NHINETFGRGV

-288 FPVIASVSLEPFTE
+288 FPVIVSISLMPFVAS
-302 KTHTRYV
+302 HTRYV
-309 DINAAEG
+309 DINAADG

-322 APFRH
+322 APFRN

-339 TIYVAQGQYTVTGTE
+339 TIYVAQGHYSVTESE
-354 LSDGRNATLDISHS
+354 LLKGRSATLNIPHS
-368 LDIFGGYDSAFEEV
+368 LDIFGGYDSAFKEV
-382 TGCTVLSGDISGNDE
+382 TGRTVLSGDINGNDE
-397 IVDGV
+397 IADGV
-402 WTGREENAYR
+402 LTGNEENAYR

-418 YCALTLRNFEI
+418 YCALTLCNFEI
-429 VGGNADGSATT
+429 VGGNANGSVTT
-440 GAGIACLGSRLIL
+440 GAGIAELGSPLIL
-453 DKVIIR
+453 NNVIIR
-459 DNRSTG
+459 DNQSTG

-475 LLCTDCRF
+475 LLCTGCRF
-483 IRNVSSAN
+483 IRNISSAN

-503 LWWRHAMTGC
+503 LWWRYAMTGC
-513 YFSGNEAVQGS
+513 YFSENEAVQGS

-536 GHNTYAG
+536 GYNTYAC
-543 NKATY
+543 NRATY
-548 GGTVSLNGTAYASR
+548 GGTVSLNGTAYASK

-567 NTFVNNRIEAVG
+567 NTFVNNRIEATG
-579 GVINETKGG
+579 GVINEIKGG

-596 AASTVSIINNTI
+596 AASTLSIVNNTI

-618 GVPTTDFCGAAV
+618 GTPTADFYGAAV

-649 TSATGDV
+649 TSIYTGDV

-668 LFSSTD
+668 IFSSTD
-674 NINITPSPTD
+674 NIGITPAETD
-684 ISGTSVDASVLLLG
+684 ILGTSADASILLLG
-698 NMLESNIVEGEIVPV
+698 NMLESNIVEGDIVPV
-713 LALNGGPVET
+713 LALNGGSIET
-723 VKVKRRFFGT
+723 VKVKRRFFGSN
-733 HAIDV
+733 AINV
-738 LPASQFDEK
+738 LPASQFEEK
-747 LLNGDVDNT
+747 LLKGDVDNT
-756 IELRNKLIFDQ
+756 IELRDKLIFDQ
-767 RGVARSTDGT
+767 RGVERSTDGT
-777 SSIGAYEYGKGG
+777 SSIGVYEYGKGG
-789 TGVTETTAAADS
+789 TGITETAATS
-801 PVRTYQN
+801 PVSTYQN
-808 GPTLYLSAS
+808 GSTLYLSAAMV
-817 TTLQDARIFSPAG
+817 LQDVRIFSMTG
-830 SAVIHLGEVS
+830 STVIHLGEVN
-840 AGKTPVD
+840 AGETPVN
-847 ISRLYP
+847 ISRLYS

-859 WKGGASRFI
+859 WKGGTTRFV
-868 KR
+868 KG

>member
-1 MRNKT
+1 MA

-12 RLSAIL
+12 RLFAIL
-18 WIFLSTLSAVSAADV
+18 WVLLPTIPTVSV
-33 ATLNVGCFNIR
+33 ANTTTLNVGCFNIR
-44 FKTSADQGELSWDNR
+44 FKTTADQGELSWDNR

-67 TDFGYDIVGVNE
+67 IDFKYDIVGVNE
-79 MNAGSQQEDMKR
+79 MNAGSQQEDMKS
-91 LLTEYSF
+91 LLPEYSF

-108 PNQGTIN
+108 PNQGTVN

-131 YFLSTDPSK
+131 YFLCTDPSK
-140 SLLSWDNSN
+140 SLISWDNSS
-149 GNKRFTVWAK
+149 GNKRFAVWAK
-159 LRVKAT
+159 LRVKET
-165 GEQLYYFIT
+165 GELFYYFIT
-174 HLDHQG
+174 HLDHLG

-225 YLSDSRKVSETPFP
+225 YLSDSRKVSEAPFP

-272 RHINETFGRGV
+272 NHINETFGRGV

-288 FPVIASVSLEPFTE
+288 FPVIVSISLMPFVAS
-302 KTHTRYV
+302 HTRYV
-309 DINAAEG
+309 DINAADG

-322 APFRH
+322 APFRN

-339 TIYVAQGQYTVTGTE
+339 TIYVAQGHYSVTESE
-354 LSDGRNATLDISHS
+354 LLKGRSATLNIPHS
-368 LDIFGGYDSAFEEV
+368 LDIFGGYDSAFKEV
-382 TGCTVLSGDISGNDE
+382 TGRTVLSGDINGNDE
-397 IVDGV
+397 IADGV
-402 WTGREENAYR
+402 LTGNEENAYR

-418 YCALTLRNFEI
+418 YCALTLCNFEI
-429 VGGNADGSATT
+429 VGGNANGSVTT
-440 GAGIACLGSRLIL
+440 GAGIAGLGSPLIL
-453 DKVIIR
+453 NNVIIR
-459 DNRSTG
+459 DNQSTG

-475 LLCTDCRF
+475 LLCTGCRF
-483 IRNVSSAN
+483 IRNISSAN
-491 GGAYFTAYAGVE
+491 GGAYFTAYAGAE
-503 LWWRHAMTGC
+503 LWWRYAMTGC
-513 YFSGNEAVQGS
+513 YFSENEAVQGS

-536 GHNTYAG
+536 GYNTYAC
-543 NKATY
+543 NRATY
-548 GGTVSLNGTAYASR
+548 GGTVSLNGTAYASK

-567 NTFVNNRIEAVG
+567 NTFVNNRIEATG
-579 GVINETKGG
+579 GVINEIKGG

-596 AASTVSIINNTI
+596 AASTLSIVNNTI

-618 GVPTTDFCGAAV
+618 GTPTADFYGAAV

-649 TSATGDV
+649 TSIYTGDV

-668 LFSSTD
+668 IFSSTD
-674 NINITPSPTD
+674 NIGITPAETD
-684 ISGTSVDASVLLLG
+684 ILGTSADASILLLG
-698 NMLESNIVEGEIVPV
+698 NMLESNIVEGDIVPV
-713 LALNGGPVET
+713 LALNGGSIET
-723 VKVKRRFFGT
+723 VKVKRRFFGSN
-733 HAIDV
+733 AINV
-738 LPASQFDEK
+738 LPASQFEEK
-747 LLNGDVDNT
+747 LLKGDVDNT
-756 IELRNKLIFDQ
+756 IELRDKLIFDQ
-767 RGVARSTDGT
+767 RGVERSTDGT

-789 TGVTETTAAADS
+789 TGITETAATS
-801 PVRTYQN
+801 PVSTYQN
-808 GPTLYLSAS
+808 GSTLYLSAAMV
-817 TTLQDARIFSPAG
+817 LQDVRIFSMTG
-830 SAVIHLGEVS
+830 STVIHLGEVN
-840 AGKTPVD
+840 AGETPVN
-847 ISRLYP
+847 ISRLYS

-859 WKGGASRFI
+859 WKGGTTRFV
-868 KR
+868 KG

>member
-1 MRNKT
+1 MA

-12 RLSAIL
+12 RLFAIL
-18 WIFLSTLSAVSAADV
+18 WVLLPTIPTVSV
-33 ATLNVGCFNIR
+33 ANTTTLNVGCFNIR
-44 FKTSADQGELSWDNR
+44 FKTTADQGELSWDNR

-67 TDFGYDIVGVNE
+67 IDFKYDIVGVNE
-79 MNAGSQQEDMKR
+79 MNAGSQQEDMKS
-91 LLTEYSF
+91 LLPEYSF

-108 PNQGTIN
+108 PNQGTVN

-131 YFLSTDPSK
+131 YFLCTDPSK
-140 SLLSWDNSN
+140 SLISWDNSS
-149 GNKRFTVWAK
+149 GNQRFAVWAK
-159 LRVKAT
+159 LRVKET
-165 GEQLYYFIT
+165 GELFYYFIT
-174 HLDHQG
+174 HLDHLG

-225 YLSDSRKVSETPFP
+225 YLSDSRKVSEAPFP

-249 DPEKKDGT
+249 DPEKKDGP

-272 RHINETFGRGV
+272 NHINETFGRGV

-288 FPVIASVSLEPFTE
+288 FPVIVSISLMPFVAS
-302 KTHTRYV
+302 HTRYV
-309 DINAAEG
+309 DINAADG

-322 APFRH
+322 APFRN

-339 TIYVAQGQYTVTGTE
+339 TIYVAQGHYSVTESE
-354 LSDGRNATLDISHS
+354 LLKGRSATLNIPHS
-368 LDIFGGYDSAFEEV
+368 LDIFGGYDSAFKEV
-382 TGCTVLSGDISGNDE
+382 TGRTVLSGDINGNDE
-397 IVDGV
+397 IADGV
-402 WTGREENAYR
+402 LTGNEENAYR

-418 YCALTLRNFEI
+418 YCALTLCNFEI
-429 VGGNADGSATT
+429 VGGNANGSVTT
-440 GAGIACLGSRLIL
+440 GAGIAGLGSPLIL
-453 DKVIIR
+453 NNVIIR
-459 DNRSTG
+459 DNQSTG

-475 LLCTDCRF
+475 LLCTGCRF
-483 IRNVSSAN
+483 IRNISSAN

-503 LWWRHAMTGC
+503 LWWRYAMTGC
-513 YFSGNEAVQGS
+513 YFSENEAVQGS

-536 GHNTYAG
+536 GYNTYAC
-543 NKATY
+543 NRATY
-548 GGTVSLNGTAYASR
+548 GGTVSLNGTAYASK

-567 NTFVNNRIEAVG
+567 NTFVNNRIEATG
-579 GVINETKGG
+579 GVINEIKGG

-596 AASTVSIINNTI
+596 AASTLSIVNNTI

-618 GVPTTDFCGAAV
+618 GTPTADFYGAAV

-649 TSATGDV
+649 TSIYTGDV

-668 LFSSTD
+668 IFSSTD
-674 NINITPSPTD
+674 NIGITPAETD
-684 ISGTSVDASVLLLG
+684 ILGTSADASILLLG
-698 NMLESNIVEGEIVPV
+698 NMLESNIVEGDIVPV
-713 LALNGGPVET
+713 LALNGGSIET
-723 VKVKRRFFGT
+723 VKVKRRFFGSN
-733 HAIDV
+733 AINV
-738 LPASQFDEK
+738 LPASQFEEK
-747 LLNGDVDNT
+747 LLKGDVDNT
-756 IELRNKLIFDQ
+756 IELRDKLIFDQ
-767 RGVARSTDGT
+767 RGVERSTDGT

-789 TGVTETTAAADS
+789 TGITETAATS
-801 PVRTYQN
+801 PVSTYQN
-808 GPTLYLSAS
+808 GSTLYLSAAMV
-817 TTLQDARIFSPAG
+817 LQDVRIFSMTG
-830 SAVIHLGEVS
+830 STVIHLGEVN
-840 AGKTPVD
+840 AGETPVN
-847 ISRLYP
+847 ISRLYS

-859 WKGGASRFI
+859 WKGGTTRFV
-868 KR
+868 KG

>member
-1 MRNKT
+1 MA

-12 RLSAIL
+12 RLFAIL
-18 WIFLSTLSAVSAADV
+18 WVLLPTIPTVSV
-33 ATLNVGCFNIR
+33 ANTTTLNVGCFNIR
-44 FKTSADQGELSWDNR
+44 FKTTADQGELSWDNR

-67 TDFGYDIVGVNE
+67 IDFKYDIVGVNE
-79 MNAGSQQEDMKR
+79 MNAGSQQEDMKS
-91 LLTEYSF
+91 LLPEYSF

-108 PNQGTIN
+108 PNQGTVN

-131 YFLSTDPSK
+131 YFLCTDPSK
-140 SLLSWDNSN
+140 SLISWDNSS
-149 GNKRFTVWAK
+149 GNKRFAVWAK
-159 LRVKAT
+159 LRVKET
-165 GEQLYYFIT
+165 GELFYYFIT
-174 HLDHQG
+174 HLDHLG

-225 YLSDSRKVSETPFP
+225 YLSDSRKVSEAPFP

-272 RHINETFGRGV
+272 NHINETFGRGV

-288 FPVIASVSLEPFTE
+288 FPVIVSISLMPFVAS
-302 KTHTRYV
+302 HTRYV
-309 DINAAEG
+309 DVNAADG

-322 APFRH
+322 APFRN

-339 TIYVAQGQYTVTGTE
+339 TIYVAQGHYSVTESE
-354 LSDGRNATLDISHS
+354 LLKGRSATLNIPHS
-368 LDIFGGYDSAFEEV
+368 LDIFGGYDSAFKEV
-382 TGCTVLSGDISGNDE
+382 TGRTVLSGDINGNDE
-397 IVDGV
+397 IADGV
-402 WTGREENAYR
+402 LTGNEENAYR

-418 YCALTLRNFEI
+418 YCALTLCNFEI
-429 VGGNADGSATT
+429 VGGNANGSVTT
-440 GAGIACLGSRLIL
+440 GAGIAGLGSPLIL
-453 DKVIIR
+453 NNVIIR
-459 DNRSTG
+459 DNQSTG

-475 LLCTDCRF
+475 LLCTGCRF
-483 IRNVSSAN
+483 IRNISSAN

-503 LWWRHAMTGC
+503 LWWRYAMTGC
-513 YFSGNEAVQGS
+513 YFSENEAVQGS

-536 GHNTYAG
+536 GYNTYAC
-543 NKATY
+543 NRATY
-548 GGTVSLNGTAYASR
+548 GGTVSLNGTAYASK

-567 NTFVNNRIEAVG
+567 NTFVNNRIEATG
-579 GVINETKGG
+579 GVINEIKGG

-596 AASTVSIINNTI
+596 AASTLSIVNNTI

-618 GVPTTDFCGAAV
+618 GTPTADFYGAAV

-649 TSATGDV
+649 TSIYTGDV

-668 LFSSTD
+668 IFSSTD
-674 NINITPSPTD
+674 NIGITPAETD
-684 ISGTSVDASVLLLG
+684 ILGTSADASILLLG
-698 NMLESNIVEGEIVPV
+698 NMLESNIVEGDIVPV
-713 LALNGGPVET
+713 LALNGGSIET
-723 VKVKRRFFGT
+723 VKVKRRFFGSN
-733 HAIDV
+733 AINV
-738 LPASQFDEK
+738 LPASQFEEK
-747 LLNGDVDNT
+747 LLKGDVDNT
-756 IELRNKLIFDQ
+756 IELRDKLIFDQ
-767 RGVARSTDGT
+767 RGVERSTDGT

-789 TGVTETTAAADS
+789 TGITETTITTS
-801 PVRTYQN
+801 PVSTYQN
-808 GPTLYLSAS
+808 GSTLYLSAAMA
-817 TTLQDARIFSPAG
+817 LQDVRIFSMTG
-830 SAVIHLGEVS
+830 STVIHLGEVN
-840 AGKTPVD
+840 AGETPVN

-859 WKGGASRFI
+859 WKGGTTRFV
-868 KR
+868 KG

>member
-1 MRNKT
+1 MA

-12 RLSAIL
+12 RLFAIL
-18 WIFLSTLSAVSAADV
+18 WVLLPTIPTVSV
-33 ATLNVGCFNIR
+33 ANTTTLNVGCFNIR
-44 FKTSADQGELSWDNR
+44 KTTADQGELSWDNR

-67 TDFGYDIVGVNE
+67 IDFKYDIVGVNE
-79 MNAGSQQEDMKR
+79 MNAGSQQEDMKS
-91 LLTEYSF
+91 LLPEYSF

-108 PNQGTIN
+108 PNQGTVN

-131 YFLSTDPSK
+131 YFLCTDPSK
-140 SLLSWDNSN
+140 SLISWDNSS
-149 GNKRFTVWAK
+149 GNKRFAVWAK
-159 LRVKAT
+159 LRVKET
-165 GEQLYYFIT
+165 GELFYYFIT
-174 HLDHQG
+174 HLDHLG

-225 YLSDSRKVSETPFP
+225 YLSDSRKVSEAPFP

-272 RHINETFGRGV
+272 NHINETFGRGV

-288 FPVIASVSLEPFTE
+288 FPVIVSISLMPFVAS
-302 KTHTRYV
+302 HTRYV
-309 DINAAEG
+309 DINAADG

-322 APFRH
+322 APFRN

-339 TIYVAQGQYTVTGTE
+339 TIYVAQGHYSVTESE
-354 LSDGRNATLDISHS
+354 LLKGRSATLNIPHS
-368 LDIFGGYDSAFEEV
+368 LDIFGGYDSAFKEV
-382 TGCTVLSGDISGNDE
+382 TGRTVLSGDINGNDE
-397 IVDGV
+397 IADGV
-402 WTGREENAYR
+402 LTGNEENAYR

-418 YCALTLRNFEI
+418 YCALTLCNFEI
-429 VGGNADGSATT
+429 VGGNANGSVTT
-440 GAGIACLGSRLIL
+440 GAGIAGLGSPLIL
-453 DKVIIR
+453 NNVIIR
-459 DNRSTG
+459 DNQSTG

-475 LLCTDCRF
+475 LLCTGCRF
-483 IRNVSSAN
+483 IRNISSAN

-503 LWWRHAMTGC
+503 LWWRYAMTGC
-513 YFSGNEAVQGS
+513 YFSENEAVQGS

-536 GHNTYAG
+536 GYNTYAC
-543 NKATY
+543 NRATY
-548 GGTVSLNGTAYASR
+548 GGTVSLNGTAYASK

-567 NTFVNNRIEAVG
+567 NTFVNNRIEATG
-579 GVINETKGG
+579 GVINEIKGG

-596 AASTVSIINNTI
+596 AASTLSIVNNTI

-618 GVPTTDFCGAAV
+618 GTPTADFYGAAV

-649 TSATGDV
+649 TSIYTGDV

-668 LFSSTD
+668 IFSSTD
-674 NINITPSPTD
+674 NIGITPAETD
-684 ISGTSVDASVLLLG
+684 ILGTSADASILLLG
-698 NMLESNIVEGEIVPV
+698 NMLESNIVEGDIVPV
-713 LALNGGPVET
+713 LALNGGSIET
-723 VKVKRRFFGT
+723 VKVKRRFFGSN
-733 HAIDV
+733 AINV
-738 LPASQFDEK
+738 LPASQFEEK
-747 LLNGDVDNT
+747 LLKGDVDNT
-756 IELRNKLIFDQ
+756 IELRDKLIFDQ
-767 RGVARSTDGT
+767 RGVERSTDGT

-789 TGVTETTAAADS
+789 TGITETAATS
-801 PVRTYQN
+801 PVSTYQN
-808 GPTLYLSAS
+808 GSTLYLSAAMV
-817 TTLQDARIFSPAG
+817 LQDVRIFSMTG
-830 SAVIHLGEVS
+830 STVIHLGEVN
-840 AGKTPVD
+840 AGETPVN
-847 ISRLYP
+847 ISRLYS

-859 WKGGASRFI
+859 WKGGTTRFV
-868 KR
+868 KG

>member
-1 MRNKT
+1 MA

-12 RLSAIL
+12 RLFAIL
-18 WIFLSTLSAVSAADV
+18 WVLLSTIPTVSV
-33 ATLNVGCFNIR
+33 ANTTTLNVGCFNIR
-44 FKTSADQGELSWDNR
+44 FKTTADQGELSWDNR

-67 TDFGYDIVGVNE
+67 IDFKYDIVGVNE
-79 MNAGSQQEDMKR
+79 MNAGSQQEDMKS
-91 LLTEYSF
+91 LLPEYSF

-108 PNQGTIN
+108 PNQGTVN

-131 YFLSTDPSK
+131 YFLCTDPSK
-140 SLLSWDNSN
+140 SLISWDNSS

-159 LRVKAT
+159 LRVKET
-165 GEQLYYFIT
+165 GELFYYFIT
-174 HLDHQG
+174 HLDHLG

-225 YLSDSRKVSETPFP
+225 YLSDSRKVSEAPFP

-272 RHINETFGRGV
+272 NHINETFGRGV

-288 FPVIASVSLEPFTE
+288 FPVIVSISLMPFVAS
-302 KTHTRYV
+302 HTRYV
-309 DINAAEG
+309 DINAADG

-322 APFRH
+322 APFRN

-339 TIYVAQGQYTVTGTE
+339 TIYVAQGHYSVTESE
-354 LSDGRNATLDISHS
+354 LLKGRSATLNIPHS
-368 LDIFGGYDSAFEEV
+368 LDIFGGYDSTFKEV
-382 TGCTVLSGDISGNDE
+382 TGRTVLSGDINGNDE
-397 IVDGV
+397 IADGV
-402 WTGREENAYR
+402 LTGNEENAYR

-418 YCALTLRNFEI
+418 YCALTLCNFEI
-429 VGGNADGSATT
+429 VGGNANGSVTT
-440 GAGIACLGSRLIL
+440 GAGIAGLGSPLIL
-453 DKVIIR
+453 NNVIIR
-459 DNRSTG
+459 DNQSTG

-475 LLCTDCRF
+475 LLCTGCRF
-483 IRNVSSAN
+483 IRNISSAN

-503 LWWRHAMTGC
+503 LWWRYAMTGC
-513 YFSGNEAVQGS
+513 YFSENEAIQGS

-536 GHNTYAG
+536 GYNTYAC

-548 GGTVSLNGTAYASR
+548 GGTVSLNGTAYASK

-567 NTFVNNRIEAVG
+567 NTFVNNRIEATG
-579 GVINETKGG
+579 GVINEIKGG

-596 AASTVSIINNTI
+596 AASTLSIVNNTI

-618 GVPTTDFCGAAV
+618 GTPTADFYGAAV

-649 TSATGDV
+649 TSIYTGDV

-668 LFSSTD
+668 IFSSTD
-674 NINITPSPTD
+674 NIGITPAETD
-684 ISGTSVDASVLLLG
+684 ILGTSADASILLLG
-698 NMLESNIVEGEIVPV
+698 NMLESNIVEGDIVPV
-713 LALNGGPVET
+713 LALNGGSIET
-723 VKVKRRFFGT
+723 VKVKRRFFGSN
-733 HAIDV
+733 AINV
-738 LPASQFDEK
+738 LPASQFEEK
-747 LLNGDVDNT
+747 LLKGDVDNT
-756 IELRNKLIFDQ
+756 IELRDKLIFDQ
-767 RGVARSTDGT
+767 RGVERSTDGT

-789 TGVTETTAAADS
+789 TGITETTITTS
-801 PVRTYQN
+801 PVQTYQN
-808 GPTLYLSAS
+808 GPILYLSAAMV
-817 TTLQDARIFSPAG
+817 LQDVRIFSMTG
-830 SAVIHLGEVS
+830 STVIHLGEVN
-840 AGKTPVD
+840 AGETPVN

-859 WKGGASRFI
+859 WKGGTTRFV
-868 KR
+868 KG

>member
-1 MRNKT
+1 MA

-12 RLSAIL
+12 RLFAIL
-18 WIFLSTLSAVSAADV
+18 WVLLPTSPTVSV
-33 ATLNVGCFNIR
+33 ANPTTLNVGCFNIR
-44 FKTSADQGELSWDNR
+44 FKTTADQGELSWDNR

-67 TDFGYDIVGVNE
+67 IDFKYDIVGVNE
-79 MNAGSQQEDMKR
+79 MNAGSQQEDMKS
-91 LLTEYSF
+91 LLPEYSF

-108 PNQGTIN
+108 PNQGTVN

-131 YFLSTDPSK
+131 YFLCTDPSK
-140 SLLSWDNSN
+140 SLISWDNSS
-149 GNKRFTVWAK
+149 GNKRFAVWAK
-159 LRVKAT
+159 LRVKET
-165 GEQLYYFIT
+165 SELFYYFIT
-174 HLDHQG
+174 HLDHLG

-225 YLSDSRKVSETPFP
+225 YLSDSRKVSEAPFP

-272 RHINETFGRGV
+272 NHINETFGRGV

-288 FPVIASVSLEPFTE
+288 FPVIVSISLMPFVAS
-302 KTHTRYV
+302 HTRYV
-309 DINAAEG
+309 DVNAADG

-322 APFRH
+322 APFRN

-339 TIYVAQGQYTVTGTE
+339 TIYVAQGHYSVTESE
-354 LSDGRNATLDISHS
+354 LLKGRSATLNIPHS
-368 LDIFGGYDSAFEEV
+368 LDIFGGYDSAFKEV
-382 TGCTVLSGDISGNDE
+382 TGRTVLSGDINGNDE
-397 IVDGV
+397 IADGV
-402 WTGREENAYR
+402 LTGNEENAYR

-418 YCALTLRNFEI
+418 YCALTLCNFEI
-429 VGGNADGSATT
+429 VGGNANGSVTT
-440 GAGIACLGSRLIL
+440 GAGIAGLGSPLIL
-453 DKVIIR
+453 NNVIIR
-459 DNRSTG
+459 DNQSTG

-475 LLCTDCRF
+475 LLCTGCRF
-483 IRNVSSAN
+483 IRNISSAN
-491 GGAYFTAYAGVE
+491 GGAYFTAYTGVE
-503 LWWRHAMTGC
+503 LWWRYAMTGC
-513 YFSGNEAVQGS
+513 YFSENEAVQGS

-536 GHNTYAG
+536 GYNTYAC
-543 NKATY
+543 NRATY
-548 GGTVSLNGTAYASR
+548 GGTVSLNGAAYASK

-567 NTFVNNRIEAVG
+567 NTFVNNRIEATG
-579 GVINETKGG
+579 GVINEIKGG

-596 AASTVSIINNTI
+596 AASTLSIVNNTI

-618 GVPTTDFCGAAV
+618 GTPTADFYGAAV

-649 TSATGDV
+649 TSIYTGDV

-668 LFSSTD
+668 IFSSTD
-674 NINITPSPTD
+674 NIGITPAETD
-684 ISGTSVDASVLLLG
+684 ILGTSADASILLLG
-698 NMLESNIVEGEIVPV
+698 NMLESNIVEGDIVPV
-713 LALNGGPVET
+713 LALNGGSIET
-723 VKVKRRFFGT
+723 VKVKRRFFGSN
-733 HAIDV
+733 AINV
-738 LPASQFDEK
+738 LPASQFEEK
-747 LLNGDVDNT
+747 LLKGDVDNT
-756 IELRNKLIFDQ
+756 IELRDKLIFDQ
-767 RGVARSTDGT
+767 RGVERSTDGT

-789 TGVTETTAAADS
+789 TGITETAATS
-801 PVRTYQN
+801 PVSTYQN
-808 GPTLYLSAS
+808 GSTLYLSAAMA
-817 TTLQDARIFSPAG
+817 LQDVRIFSMTG
-830 SAVIHLGEVS
+830 STVIHLGEVN
-840 AGKTPVD
+840 AGETPVN

-859 WKGGASRFI
+859 WKGGTTRFV
-868 KR
+868 KG

>member
-1 MRNKT
+1 MA

-12 RLSAIL
+12 RLFAIL
-18 WIFLSTLSAVSAADV
+18 WVLLPTIPTVSV
-33 ATLNVGCFNIR
+33 ANTTTLNVGCFNIR
-44 FKTSADQGELSWDNR
+44 FKTTADQGELSWDNR

-67 TDFGYDIVGVNE
+67 IDFKYDIVGVNE
-79 MNAGSQQEDMKR
+79 MNAGSQQEDMKS
-91 LLTEYSF
+91 LLPEYSF

-108 PNQGTIN
+108 PNQGTVN

-131 YFLSTDPSK
+131 YFLCTDPSK
-140 SLLSWDNSN
+140 SLISWDNSS
-149 GNKRFTVWAK
+149 GNKRFAVWAK
-159 LRVKAT
+159 LRVKET
-165 GEQLYYFIT
+165 SELFYYFIT
-174 HLDHQG
+174 HLDHLG

-225 YLSDSRKVSETPFP
+225 YLSDSRKVSEAPFP

-272 RHINETFGRGV
+272 NHINETFGRGV

-288 FPVIASVSLEPFTE
+288 FPVIVSISLMPFVAS
-302 KTHTRYV
+302 HTRYV
-309 DINAAEG
+309 DVNAADG

-322 APFRH
+322 APFRN

-339 TIYVAQGQYTVTGTE
+339 TIYVAQGHYSVTESE
-354 LSDGRNATLDISHS
+354 LLKGRSATLNIPHS
-368 LDIFGGYDSAFEEV
+368 LDIFGGYDSAFKEV
-382 TGCTVLSGDISGNDE
+382 TGRTVLSGDINGNDE
-397 IVDGV
+397 IADGV
-402 WTGREENAYR
+402 LTGNEENAYR

-418 YCALTLRNFEI
+418 YCALTLCNFEI
-429 VGGNADGSATT
+429 VGGNANGSVTT
-440 GAGIACLGSRLIL
+440 GAGIAGLGSPLIL
-453 DKVIIR
+453 NNVIIR
-459 DNRSTG
+459 DNQSTG

-475 LLCTDCRF
+475 LLCTGCRF
-483 IRNVSSAN
+483 IRNISSAN
-491 GGAYFTAYAGVE
+491 GGAYFTAYTGVE
-503 LWWRHAMTGC
+503 LWWRYAMTGC
-513 YFSGNEAVQGS
+513 YFSENEAVQGS

-536 GHNTYAG
+536 GYNTYAC
-543 NKATY
+543 NRATY
-548 GGTVSLNGTAYASR
+548 GGTVSLNGAAYASK

-567 NTFVNNRIEAVG
+567 NTFVNNRIEATG
-579 GVINETKGG
+579 GVINEIKGG

-596 AASTVSIINNTI
+596 AASTLSIVNNTI

-618 GVPTTDFCGAAV
+618 GTPTADFYGSAV

-649 TSATGDV
+649 TSIYTGDV

-668 LFSSTD
+668 IFSSTD
-674 NINITPSPTD
+674 NIGITPAETD
-684 ISGTSVDASVLLLG
+684 ILGTSADASILLLG
-698 NMLESNIVEGEIVPV
+698 NMLESNIVEGDIVPV
-713 LALNGGPVET
+713 LALNGGSIET
-723 VKVKRRFFGT
+723 VKVKRRFFGSN
-733 HAIDV
+733 AINV
-738 LPASQFDEK
+738 LPASQFEEK
-747 LLNGDVDNT
+747 LLKGDVDNT
-756 IELRNKLIFDQ
+756 IELRDKLIFDQ
-767 RGVARSTDGT
+767 RGVERSTDGT

-789 TGVTETTAAADS
+789 TGITETAATS
-801 PVRTYQN
+801 PVSTYQN
-808 GPTLYLSAS
+808 GSTLYLSAAMA
-817 TTLQDARIFSPAG
+817 LQDVRIFSMTG
-830 SAVIHLGEVS
+830 STVIHLGEVN
-840 AGKTPVD
+840 AGETPVN

-859 WKGGASRFI
+859 WKGGTTRFV
-868 KR
+868 KG

>member
-1 MRNKT
+1 MA

-12 RLSAIL
+12 RLFAIL
-18 WIFLSTLSAVSAADV
+18 WVLLPTIPTVSV
-33 ATLNVGCFNIR
+33 ANTTTLNVGCFNIR
-44 FKTSADQGELSWDNR
+44 FKTTADQGELSWDNR

-67 TDFGYDIVGVNE
+67 IDFKYDIVGVNE
-79 MNAGSQQEDMKR
+79 MNAGSQQEDMKS
-91 LLTEYSF
+91 LLPEYSF

-108 PNQGTIN
+108 PNQGTVN

-131 YFLSTDPSK
+131 YFLCTDPSK
-140 SLLSWDNSN
+140 SLISWDNSS
-149 GNKRFTVWAK
+149 GNKRFAVWVK
-159 LRVKAT
+159 LRVKET
-165 GEQLYYFIT
+165 SELFYYFIT
-174 HLDHQG
+174 HLDHLG

-225 YLSDSRKVSETPFP
+225 YLSDSRKVSEAPFP

-272 RHINETFGRGV
+272 NHINETFGRGV

-288 FPVIASVSLEPFTE
+288 FPVIVSISLMPFVAS
-302 KTHTRYV
+302 HTRYV
-309 DINAAEG
+309 DVNAADG

-322 APFRH
+322 APFRN

-339 TIYVAQGQYTVTGTE
+339 TIYVAQGHYSVTESE
-354 LSDGRNATLDISHS
+354 LLKGRSATLNIPHS
-368 LDIFGGYDSAFEEV
+368 LDIFGGYDSAFKEV
-382 TGCTVLSGDISGNDE
+382 TGRTVLSGDINGNDE
-397 IVDGV
+397 IADGV
-402 WTGREENAYR
+402 LTGNEENAYR

-418 YCALTLRNFEI
+418 YCALTLCNFEI
-429 VGGNADGSATT
+429 VGGNANGSVTT
-440 GAGIACLGSRLIL
+440 GAGIAGLGSPLIL
-453 DKVIIR
+453 NNVIIR
-459 DNRSTG
+459 DNQSTG

-475 LLCTDCRF
+475 LLCTGCRF
-483 IRNVSSAN
+483 IRNISSAN
-491 GGAYFTAYAGVE
+491 GGAYFTAYTGVE
-503 LWWRHAMTGC
+503 LWWRYAMTGC
-513 YFSGNEAVQGS
+513 YFSENEAVQGS

-536 GHNTYAG
+536 GYNTYAC
-543 NKATY
+543 NRATY
-548 GGTVSLNGTAYASR
+548 GGTVSLNGTAYASK

-567 NTFVNNRIEAVG
+567 NTFVNNRIEATG
-579 GVINETKGG
+579 GVINEIKGG

-596 AASTVSIINNTI
+596 AASTLSIVNNTI

-618 GVPTTDFCGAAV
+618 GTPTADFYGAAV

-649 TSATGDV
+649 TSIYTGDV

-668 LFSSTD
+668 IFSSTD
-674 NINITPSPTD
+674 NIGITPAETD
-684 ISGTSVDASVLLLG
+684 ILGTSADASILLLG
-698 NMLESNIVEGEIVPV
+698 NMLESNIVEGDIVPV
-713 LALNGGPVET
+713 LALNGGSIET
-723 VKVKRRFFGT
+723 VKVKRRFFGSN
-733 HAIDV
+733 AINV
-738 LPASQFDEK
+738 LPASQFEEK
-747 LLNGDVDNT
+747 LLKGDVDNT
-756 IELRNKLIFDQ
+756 IELRDKLIFDQ
-767 RGVARSTDGT
+767 RGVERSTDGT

-789 TGVTETTAAADS
+789 TGITETAATS
-801 PVRTYQN
+801 PVSTYQN
-808 GPTLYLSAS
+808 GSTLYLSAAMV
-817 TTLQDARIFSPAG
+817 LQDVRIFSMTG
-830 SAVIHLGEVS
+830 STVIHLGEVN
-840 AGKTPVD
+840 AGETPVN
-847 ISRLYP
+847 ISRLYS

-859 WKGGASRFI
+859 WKGGTTRFV
-868 KR
+868 KG

>member
-1 MRNKT
+1 MA

-12 RLSAIL
+12 RLFAIL
-18 WIFLSTLSAVSAADV
+18 WVLLPTIPTVSV
-33 ATLNVGCFNIR
+33 ANTTTLNVGCFNIR
-44 FKTSADQGELSWDNR
+44 FKTTADQGELSWDNR

-67 TDFGYDIVGVNE
+67 IDFKYDIVGVNE
-79 MNAGSQQEDMKR
+79 MNAGSQQEDMKS
-91 LLTEYSF
+91 LLPEYSF

-108 PNQGTIN
+108 PNQGTVN

-131 YFLSTDPSK
+131 YFLCTDPSK
-140 SLLSWDNSN
+140 SLISWDNSS
-149 GNKRFTVWAK
+149 GNKRFAVWAK
-159 LRVKAT
+159 LRVKET
-165 GEQLYYFIT
+165 GELFYYFIT
-174 HLDHQG
+174 HLDHLG

-225 YLSDSRKVSETPFP
+225 YLSDSRKVSEAPFP

-272 RHINETFGRGV
+272 NHINETFGRGV

-288 FPVIASVSLEPFTE
+288 FPVIVSISLMPFVAS
-302 KTHTRYV
+302 HTRYV
-309 DINAAEG
+309 DVNAADG

-322 APFRH
+322 APFH
-327 IQEAVDA
+327 NIQEAVDA

-339 TIYVAQGQYTVTGTE
+339 TIYVAQGHYSVTESE
-354 LSDGRNATLDISHS
+354 LLKGRSATLNIPHS
-368 LDIFGGYDSAFEEV
+368 LDIFGGYDSAFKEV
-382 TGCTVLSGDISGNDE
+382 TGRTVLSGDINGNDE
-397 IVDGV
+397 IADGV
-402 WTGREENAYR
+402 LTGNEENAYR

-418 YCALTLRNFEI
+418 YCALTLCNFEI
-429 VGGNADGSATT
+429 VGGNANGSVAT
-440 GAGIACLGSRLIL
+440 GAGIAGLGSPLIL
-453 DKVIIR
+453 NNVIIR
-459 DNRSTG
+459 DNQSTG

-475 LLCTDCRF
+475 LLCTGCRF
-483 IRNVSSAN
+483 IRNISSAN

-503 LWWRHAMTGC
+503 LWWRYAMTGC
-513 YFSGNEAVQGS
+513 YFSENEAVQGS

-536 GHNTYAG
+536 GYNTYAC
-543 NKATY
+543 NRATY
-548 GGTVSLNGTAYASR
+548 GGTVSLNGAAYASK

-567 NTFVNNRIEAVG
+567 NTFVNNRIEATG
-579 GVINETKGG
+579 GVINEIKGG

-596 AASTVSIINNTI
+596 AASTLSIVNNTI

-618 GVPTTDFCGAAV
+618 GTPTADFYGAAV

-649 TSATGDV
+649 TSIYTGDV

-668 LFSSTD
+668 IFSSTD
-674 NINITPSPTD
+674 NIGITPAETD
-684 ISGTSVDASVLLLG
+684 ILGTSADASILLLG
-698 NMLESNIVEGEIVPV
+698 NMLESNIVEGDIVPV
-713 LALNGGPVET
+713 LALNGGSIET
-723 VKVKRRFFGT
+723 VKVKRRFFGSN
-733 HAIDV
+733 AINV
-738 LPASQFDEK
+738 LPASQFEEK
-747 LLNGDVDNT
+747 LLKGDVDNT
-756 IELRNKLIFDQ
+756 IELRDKLIFDQ
-767 RGVARSTDGT
+767 RGVERSTDGI

-789 TGVTETTAAADS
+789 TGITETAATS
-801 PVRTYQN
+801 PVSTYQN
-808 GPTLYLSAS
+808 GSTLYLSAAMA
-817 TTLQDARIFSPAG
+817 LQDVRIFSMTG
-830 SAVIHLGEVS
+830 STVIHLGEVN
-840 AGKTPVD
+840 AGETPVN

-859 WKGGASRFI
+859 WKGGTTRFV
-868 KR
+868 KG

>member
-1 MRNKT
+1 MA

-12 RLSAIL
+12 RLFAIL
-18 WIFLSTLSAVSAADV
+18 WVLLPTIPTVSV
-33 ATLNVGCFNIR
+33 ANTTTLNVGCFNIR
-44 FKTSADQGELSWDNR
+44 FKTTADQGELSWDNR

-67 TDFGYDIVGVNE
+67 IDFKYDIVGVNE
-79 MNAGSQQEDMKR
+79 MNAGSQQEDMKS
-91 LLTEYSF
+91 LLPEYSF

-108 PNQGTIN
+108 PNQGTVN

-131 YFLSTDPSK
+131 YFLCTDPSK
-140 SLLSWDNSN
+140 SLISWDNSS
-149 GNKRFTVWAK
+149 GNKRFAVWAK
-159 LRVKAT
+159 LRVKET
-165 GEQLYYFIT
+165 GELFYYFIT
-174 HLDHQG
+174 HLDHLG

-212 SAIRYPFYDLCSA
+212 SAIRYPFNDLCSA
-225 YLSDSRKVSETPFP
+225 YLSDSRKVSEAPFP

-272 RHINETFGRGV
+272 NHINETFGRGV

-288 FPVIASVSLEPFTE
+288 FPVIVSISLMPFVAS
-302 KTHTRYV
+302 HTRYV
-309 DINAAEG
+309 DINAADG

-322 APFRH
+322 APFRN

-339 TIYVAQGQYTVTGTE
+339 TIYVAQGHYSVTESE
-354 LSDGRNATLDISHS
+354 LLKGRSATLNIPHS
-368 LDIFGGYDSAFEEV
+368 LDIFGGYDSAFKEV
-382 TGCTVLSGDISGNDE
+382 TGRTVLSGDINGNDE
-397 IVDGV
+397 IADGV
-402 WTGREENAYR
+402 LTGNEENAYR

-418 YCALTLRNFEI
+418 YCALTLCNFEI
-429 VGGNADGSATT
+429 VGGNANGSVTT
-440 GAGIACLGSRLIL
+440 GAGIAGLGSPLIL
-453 DKVIIR
+453 NNVIIR
-459 DNRSTG
+459 DNQSTG

-475 LLCTDCRF
+475 LLCTGCRF
-483 IRNVSSAN
+483 IRNISSAN

-503 LWWRHAMTGC
+503 LWWRYAMTGC
-513 YFSGNEAVQGS
+513 YFSENEAVQGS

-536 GHNTYAG
+536 GYNTYAC
-543 NKATY
+543 NRATY
-548 GGTVSLNGTAYASR
+548 GGTVSLNGTAYASK

-567 NTFVNNRIEAVG
+567 NTFVNNRIEATG
-579 GVINETKGG
+579 GVINEIKGG

-596 AASTVSIINNTI
+596 AASTLSIVNNTI

-618 GVPTTDFCGAAV
+618 GTPTADFYGAAV

-649 TSATGDV
+649 TSIYTGDV

-668 LFSSTD
+668 IFSSTD
-674 NINITPSPTD
+674 NIGITPAETD
-684 ISGTSVDASVLLLG
+684 ILGTSADASILLLG
-698 NMLESNIVEGEIVPV
+698 NMLESNIVEGDIVPV
-713 LALNGGPVET
+713 LALNGGSIET
-723 VKVKRRFFGT
+723 VKVKRRFFGSN
-733 HAIDV
+733 AINV
-738 LPASQFDEK
+738 LPASQFEEK
-747 LLNGDVDNT
+747 LLKGDVDNT
-756 IELRNKLIFDQ
+756 IELRDKLIFDQ
-767 RGVARSTDGT
+767 RGVERSTDGT

-789 TGVTETTAAADS
+789 TGITETAATS
-801 PVRTYQN
+801 PVSTYQN
-808 GPTLYLSAS
+808 GSTLYLSAAMV
-817 TTLQDARIFSPAG
+817 LQDVRIFSMTG
-830 SAVIHLGEVS
+830 STVIHLGEVN
-840 AGKTPVD
+840 AGETPVN
-847 ISRLYP
+847 ISRLYS

-859 WKGGASRFI
+859 WKGGTTRFV
-868 KR
+868 KG

>member
-1 MRNKT
+1 MA

-12 RLSAIL
+12 RLFAIL
-18 WIFLSTLSAVSAADV
+18 WVLLSTIPTVSV
-33 ATLNVGCFNIR
+33 ANTTTLNVGCFNIR
-44 FKTSADQGELSWDNR
+44 FKTTADQGELSWDNR

-67 TDFGYDIVGVNE
+67 IDFKYDIVGVNE
-79 MNAGSQQEDMKR
+79 MNAGSQPEDMKS
-91 LLTEYSF
+91 LLPEYSF

-108 PNQGTIN
+108 PNQGTVN

-131 YFLSTDPSK
+131 YFLCTDPSK
-140 SLLSWDNSN
+140 SLISWDNSS
-149 GNKRFTVWAK
+149 GNKRFAVWAK
-159 LRVKAT
+159 LRVKET
-165 GEQLYYFIT
+165 GELFYYFIT
-174 HLDHQG
+174 HLDHLG

-225 YLSDSRKVSETPFP
+225 YLSDSRKVSEAPFP

-272 RHINETFGRGV
+272 NHINETFGRGV

-288 FPVIASVSLEPFTE
+288 FPVIVSISLMPFVAS
-302 KTHTRYV
+302 HTRYV
-309 DINAAEG
+309 DINAADG

-322 APFRH
+322 APFRN

-339 TIYVAQGQYTVTGTE
+339 TIYVAQGHYSVTESE
-354 LSDGRNATLDISHS
+354 LLKGRSATLNIPHS
-368 LDIFGGYDSAFEEV
+368 LDIFGGYDSTFKEV
-382 TGCTVLSGDISGNDE
+382 TGRTVLSGDINGNDE
-397 IVDGV
+397 IADGV
-402 WTGREENAYR
+402 LTGNEENAYR

-418 YCALTLRNFEI
+418 YCALTLCNFEI
-429 VGGNADGSATT
+429 VGGNANGSVTT
-440 GAGIACLGSRLIL
+440 GAGIAGLGSPLIL
-453 DKVIIR
+453 NNVIIR
-459 DNRSTG
+459 DNQSTG

-475 LLCTDCRF
+475 LLCTGCRF
-483 IRNVSSAN
+483 IRNISSAN

-503 LWWRHAMTGC
+503 LWWRYAMTGC
-513 YFSGNEAVQGS
+513 YFSENEAIQGS

-536 GHNTYAG
+536 GYNTYAC

-548 GGTVSLNGTAYASR
+548 GGTVSLNGTAYASK

-567 NTFVNNRIEAVG
+567 NTFVNNRIEATG
-579 GVINETKGG
+579 GVINEIKGG

-596 AASTVSIINNTI
+596 AASTLSIVNNTI

-618 GVPTTDFCGAAV
+618 GTPTADFYGAAV

-649 TSATGDV
+649 TSIYTGDV

-668 LFSSTD
+668 IFSSTD
-674 NINITPSPTD
+674 NIGITPAETD
-684 ISGTSVDASVLLLG
+684 ILGTSADASILLLG
-698 NMLESNIVEGEIVPV
+698 NMLESNIVEGDIVPV
-713 LALNGGPVET
+713 LALNGGSIET
-723 VKVKRRFFGT
+723 VKVKRRFFGSN
-733 HAIDV
+733 AINV
-738 LPASQFDEK
+738 LPASQFEEK
-747 LLNGDVDNT
+747 LLKGDVDNT
-756 IELRNKLIFDQ
+756 IELRDKLIFDQ
-767 RGVARSTDGT
+767 RGVERSTDGT

-789 TGVTETTAAADS
+789 TGITETTITTS
-801 PVRTYQN
+801 PVQTYQN
-808 GPTLYLSAS
+808 GPILYLSAAMV
-817 TTLQDARIFSPAG
+817 LQDVRIFSMTG
-830 SAVIHLGEVS
+830 STVIHLGEVN
-840 AGKTPVD
+840 AGETPVN

-859 WKGGASRFI
+859 WKGGTTRFV
-868 KR
+868 KG

>member
-1 MRNKT
+1 MA

-12 RLSAIL
+12 RLFAIL
-18 WIFLSTLSAVSAADV
+18 WVLLPTIPTVSV
-33 ATLNVGCFNIR
+33 ANTTTLNVGCFNIR
-44 FKTSADQGELSWDNR
+44 FKTTADQGELSWDNR

-67 TDFGYDIVGVNE
+67 IDFKYDIVGVNE
-79 MNAGSQQEDMKR
+79 MNAGSQQEDMKS
-91 LLTEYSF
+91 LLPEYSF

-108 PNQGTIN
+108 PNQGTVN

-131 YFLSTDPSK
+131 YFLCTDPSK
-140 SLLSWDNSN
+140 SLISWDNSS

-159 LRVKAT
+159 LRVKET
-165 GEQLYYFIT
+165 GELFYYFIT
-174 HLDHQG
+174 HLDHLG

-225 YLSDSRKVSETPFP
+225 YLSDSRKVSEAPFP

-272 RHINETFGRGV
+272 NHINETFGRGV

-288 FPVIASVSLEPFTE
+288 FPVIVSISLMPFVAS
-302 KTHTRYV
+302 HTRYV
-309 DINAAEG
+309 DINAADG

-322 APFRH
+322 APFRN

-339 TIYVAQGQYTVTGTE
+339 TIYVAQGHYSVTESE
-354 LSDGRNATLDISHS
+354 LLKGRSATLNIPHS
-368 LDIFGGYDSAFEEV
+368 LDIFGGYDSAFKEV
-382 TGCTVLSGDISGNDE
+382 TGRTVLSGDINGNDE
-397 IVDGV
+397 IADGV
-402 WTGREENAYR
+402 LTGNEENAYR

-418 YCALTLRNFEI
+418 YCALTLCNFEI
-429 VGGNADGSATT
+429 VGGNANGSVTT
-440 GAGIACLGSRLIL
+440 GAGIAGLGSPLIL
-453 DKVIIR
+453 NNVIIR
-459 DNRSTG
+459 DNQSTG

-475 LLCTDCRF
+475 LLCTGCRF
-483 IRNVSSAN
+483 IRNISSAN

-503 LWWRHAMTGC
+503 LWWRYAMTGC
-513 YFSGNEAVQGS
+513 YFSENEAVQGS

-536 GHNTYAG
+536 GYNTYAC
-543 NKATY
+543 NRATY
-548 GGTVSLNGTAYASR
+548 GGTVSLNGTAYASK

-567 NTFVNNRIEAVG
+567 NTFVNNRIEATG
-579 GVINETKGG
+579 GVINEIKGG

-596 AASTVSIINNTI
+596 AASTLSIVNNTI

-618 GVPTTDFCGAAV
+618 GTPTADFYGAAV

-649 TSATGDV
+649 TSIYTGDV

-668 LFSSTD
+668 IFSSTD
-674 NINITPSPTD
+674 NIGITPAETD
-684 ISGTSVDASVLLLG
+684 ILGTSADASILLLG
-698 NMLESNIVEGEIVPV
+698 NMLESNIVEGDIVPV
-713 LALNGGPVET
+713 LALNGGSIET
-723 VKVKRRFFGT
+723 VKVKRRFFGSN
-733 HAIDV
+733 AINV
-738 LPASQFDEK
+738 LPASQFEEK
-747 LLNGDVDNT
+747 LLKGDVDNT
-756 IELRNKLIFDQ
+756 IELRDKLIFDQ
-767 RGVARSTDGT
+767 RGVERSTDGT

-789 TGVTETTAAADS
+789 TGITETAATS
-801 PVRTYQN
+801 PVSTYQN
-808 GPTLYLSAS
+808 GSTLYLSAAMA
-817 TTLQDARIFSPAG
+817 LQDVRIFSMTG
-830 SAVIHLGEVS
+830 STGIHLGEVN
-840 AGKTPVD
+840 AGETPVN

-859 WKGGASRFI
+859 WKGGTTRFV
-868 KR
+868 KG

>member
-1 MRNKT
+1 MA

-12 RLSAIL
+12 RLFAIL
-18 WIFLSTLSAVSAADV
+18 WVLLSTIPTVSV
-33 ATLNVGCFNIR
+33 ANTTTLNVGCFNIR
-44 FKTSADQGELSWDNR
+44 FKTTADQGELSWDNR

-67 TDFGYDIVGVNE
+67 IDFKYDIVGVNE
-79 MNAGSQQEDMKR
+79 MNAGSQQEDMKS
-91 LLTEYSF
+91 LLPEYSF

-108 PNQGTIN
+108 PNQGTVN

-131 YFLSTDPSK
+131 YFLCTDPSK
-140 SLLSWDNSN
+140 SLISWDNSS
-149 GNKRFTVWAK
+149 GNKRFAVWAK
-159 LRVKAT
+159 LRVKET
-165 GEQLYYFIT
+165 GELFYYFIT
-174 HLDHQG
+174 HLDHLG

-225 YLSDSRKVSETPFP
+225 YLSDSRKVSEAPFP

-272 RHINETFGRGV
+272 NHINETFGRGV

-288 FPVIASVSLEPFTE
+288 FPVIVSISLMPFVAS
-302 KTHTRYV
+302 HTRYV
-309 DINAAEG
+309 DINAADG

-322 APFRH
+322 APFRN

-339 TIYVAQGQYTVTGTE
+339 TIYVAQGHYSVTESE
-354 LSDGRNATLDISHS
+354 LLKGRSATLNIPHS
-368 LDIFGGYDSAFEEV
+368 LDIFGGYDSTFKEV
-382 TGCTVLSGDISGNDE
+382 TGRTVLSGDINGNDE
-397 IVDGV
+397 IADGV
-402 WTGREENAYR
+402 LTGNEENAYR

-418 YCALTLRNFEI
+418 YCALTLCNFEI
-429 VGGNADGSATT
+429 VGGNANGSVTT
-440 GAGIACLGSRLIL
+440 GAGIAGLGSPLIL
-453 DKVIIR
+453 NNVIIR
-459 DNRSTG
+459 DNQSTG

-475 LLCTDCRF
+475 LLCTGCRF
-483 IRNVSSAN
+483 IRNISSAN

-503 LWWRHAMTGC
+503 LWWRYAMTGC
-513 YFSGNEAVQGS
+513 YFSENEAIQGS

-536 GHNTYAG
+536 GYNTYAC

-548 GGTVSLNGTAYASR
+548 GGTVSLNGTAYASK

-567 NTFVNNRIEAVG
+567 NTFVNNRIEATG
-579 GVINETKGG
+579 GVINEIKGG

-596 AASTVSIINNTI
+596 AASTLSIVNNTI

-618 GVPTTDFCGAAV
+618 GTPTADFYGAAV

-649 TSATGDV
+649 TSIYTGDV

-668 LFSSTD
+668 IFSSTD
-674 NINITPSPTD
+674 NIGITPAETD
-684 ISGTSVDASVLLLG
+684 ILGTSADASILLLG
-698 NMLESNIVEGEIVPV
+698 NMLESNIVEGDIVPV
-713 LALNGGPVET
+713 LALNGGSIET
-723 VKVKRRFFGT
+723 VKVKRRFFGSN
-733 HAIDV
+733 AINV
-738 LPASQFDEK
+738 LPASQFEEK
-747 LLNGDVDNT
+747 LLKGDVDNT
-756 IELRNKLIFDQ
+756 IELRDKLIFDQ
-767 RGVARSTDGT
+767 RGVERSTDGT

-789 TGVTETTAAADS
+789 TGITETTITTS
-801 PVRTYQN
+801 PVQTYQN
-808 GPTLYLSAS
+808 GPILYLSAAMV
-817 TTLQDARIFSPAG
+817 LQDVRIFSMTG
-830 SAVIHLGEVS
+830 STVIHLGEVN
-840 AGKTPVD
+840 AGETPVN

-859 WKGGASRFI
+859 WKGGTTRFV
-868 KR
+868 KG

>member
-1 MRNKT
+1 MA

-12 RLSAIL
+12 RLFAIL
-18 WIFLSTLSAVSAADV
+18 WVLLPTIPTVSV
-33 ATLNVGCFNIR
+33 ANTTTLNVGCFNIR
-44 FKTSADQGELSWDNR
+44 FKTTADQGELSWDNR

-67 TDFGYDIVGVNE
+67 IDFKYDIVGVNE
-79 MNAGSQQEDMKR
+79 MNAGSQQEDMKS
-91 LLTEYSF
+91 LLPEYSF

-108 PNQGTIN
+108 PNQGTDN

-131 YFLSTDPSK
+131 YFLCTDPSK
-140 SLLSWDNSN
+140 SLISWDNSS
-149 GNKRFTVWAK
+149 GNKRFAVWAK
-159 LRVKAT
+159 LRVKET
-165 GEQLYYFIT
+165 GELFYYFIT
-174 HLDHQG
+174 HLDHLG

-225 YLSDSRKVSETPFP
+225 YLSDSRKVSEAPFP

-272 RHINETFGRGV
+272 NHINETFGRGV

-288 FPVIASVSLEPFTE
+288 FPVIVSISLMPFVAS
-302 KTHTRYV
+302 HTRYV
-309 DINAAEG
+309 DINAADG

-322 APFRH
+322 APFRN

-339 TIYVAQGQYTVTGTE
+339 TIYVAQGHYSVTESE
-354 LSDGRNATLDISHS
+354 LLKGRSATLNIPHS
-368 LDIFGGYDSAFEEV
+368 LDIFGGYDSAFKEV
-382 TGCTVLSGDISGNDE
+382 TGRTVLSGDINGNDE
-397 IVDGV
+397 IADGV
-402 WTGREENAYR
+402 LTGNEENAYR

-418 YCALTLRNFEI
+418 YCALTLCNFEI
-429 VGGNADGSATT
+429 VGGNANGSVTT
-440 GAGIACLGSRLIL
+440 GAGIAGLGSPLIL
-453 DKVIIR
+453 NNVIIR
-459 DNRSTG
+459 DNQSTG

-475 LLCTDCRF
+475 LLCTGCRF
-483 IRNVSSAN
+483 IRNISSAN

-503 LWWRHAMTGC
+503 LWWRYAMTGC
-513 YFSGNEAVQGS
+513 YFSENEAVQGS

-536 GHNTYAG
+536 GYNTYAC
-543 NKATY
+543 NRATY
-548 GGTVSLNGTAYASR
+548 GGTVSLNGTAYASK

-567 NTFVNNRIEAVG
+567 NTFVNNRIEATG
-579 GVINETKGG
+579 GVINEIKGG

-596 AASTVSIINNTI
+596 AASTLSIVNNTI

-618 GVPTTDFCGAAV
+618 GTPTADFYGAAV

-649 TSATGDV
+649 TSIYTGDV

-668 LFSSTD
+668 IFSSTD
-674 NINITPSPTD
+674 NIGITPAETD
-684 ISGTSVDASVLLLG
+684 ILGTSADASILLLG
-698 NMLESNIVEGEIVPV
+698 NMLESNIVEGDIVPV
-713 LALNGGPVET
+713 LALNGGSIET
-723 VKVKRRFFGT
+723 VKVKRRFFGSN
-733 HAIDV
+733 AINV
-738 LPASQFDEK
+738 LPASQFEEK
-747 LLNGDVDNT
+747 LLKGDVDNT
-756 IELRNKLIFDQ
+756 IELRDKLIFDQ
-767 RGVARSTDGT
+767 RGVERSTDGT

-789 TGVTETTAAADS
+789 TGITETAATS
-801 PVRTYQN
+801 PVSTYQN
-808 GPTLYLSAS
+808 GSTLYLSAAMV
-817 TTLQDARIFSPAG
+817 LQDVRIFSMTG
-830 SAVIHLGEVS
+830 STVIHLGEVN
-840 AGKTPVD
+840 AGETPVN
-847 ISRLYP
+847 ISRLYS

-859 WKGGASRFI
+859 WKGGTTRFV
-868 KR
+868 KG